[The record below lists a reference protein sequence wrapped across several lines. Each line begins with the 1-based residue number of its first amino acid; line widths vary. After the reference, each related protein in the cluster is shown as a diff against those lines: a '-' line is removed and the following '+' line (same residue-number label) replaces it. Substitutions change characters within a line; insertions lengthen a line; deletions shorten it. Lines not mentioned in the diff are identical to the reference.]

1 MAFQARHRWVIQRLQ
16 LGLGFQDEA
25 QVEELM
31 RTNGVM
37 ETLAEF
43 FRADGPTK
51 IFFYYQP
58 RSGEDAVG
66 SHGTVT
72 STGDLHRGTERGSRK
87 ELFVTDGLDE
97 TLQGRTVFF
106 VKVPRG
112 SADPGG
118 SKALL
123 GSRGEARFGDGGDE
137 DAVDPE
143 TLDGPASSSIGF
155 SFDSSPDLPLDPAV
169 ANDHRLAY
177 GVLDPSVLL
186 SIDTHLSQLFVPL
199 LTARD
204 EREWGQADTD
214 SRNEFMLGLK
224 SFVTD
229 VQENLKAMNT
239 GLDLRKP
246 DKRYDPSDSRS
257 LSKLSADDGAV
268 LHFVELVKDWC
279 KQTEAYLEDNDQ
291 GRWESHEAGP
301 ATELEYWKRRL
312 QRLMGITEQLKTKEC
327 KMVTGVLN
335 VVTKLQ
341 DGAMDKLGIAPLL
354 RQWKQI
360 DTNITEAS
368 NEAKDNVKYLATL
381 ERFIEPLYTGTPT
394 SIVDSLPA
402 LMNSVKMIHTIA
414 RYYNTTERM
423 TKLFMKITNQMIA
436 LCKSSLLGREPPE
449 AIWDKDPELLLLG
462 LEACLKLNEAYQEQY
477 RLTKD
482 KLLTMPK
489 GKQFDF
495 SETQIFGKFDLFCRR
510 LVKLIDMFSTIHQ
523 FRALAQHSLEGMDA
537 LLASFTTI
545 IREFRAH
552 KHDLLDFHN
561 NKFDRDYVE
570 FNIQIAD
577 LEASL
582 QQFINVSFDS
592 ITSIEQSLQ
601 LLKQF
606 QQILQRETLRSDLDS
621 KFTVIFHNY
630 GLDLSHVQE
639 LYERH
644 RHDPP
649 VARNLPPVAG
659 NILWSRHLLRR
670 IEEPMRKFESN
681 PTVLSTKD
689 SKKIIKT
696 YNKVARTLVAFEYL
710 WYEAWCR
717 SVDGARAGLHATLI
731 IRHPETGRL
740 FVNFDKEILQ
750 LIREA
755 RCLDRMGIEVP
766 ENARMVMLQEE
777 KFKAYYNDL
786 SYALHEYDR
795 VTAKIIPVTE
805 ALLRPHLED
814 LQQKL
819 RPGLVTLTWTSMN
832 IDAYTAVA
840 HGALQRL
847 EELISSVLD
856 AIENRIE
863 KNLKVVAKAS
873 LVHLPTDQSFALD
886 DFVRMQEKHVANVTR
901 QLAAKNVEI
910 ENAVEDVLRLICDYT
925 LDGVSTPTTS
935 TSSSPSRPTTTTIAC
950 DSDTMETFRSFYR
963 NLFYRALVTS
973 TKQSLDAI
981 KKRVCSK
988 AGTGFLFLERP
999 FFEVDVQLSVP
1010 SVRLSPSLEDIQKAI
1025 NRSAVAVLRCSKS
1038 LYEWGQQS
1046 IFPETSRASLFERLG
1061 CDTEIIK
1068 VAILL
1073 TGALHGTKNQVH
1085 EYLAGFKKYDWLW
1098 KEDMEF
1104 RYNQFMQRN
1113 PLIQDFETE
1122 LRHFMAVEAEISLIA
1137 PVHNIAVLSL
1147 NTKNLKLQLRNECR
1161 QWKVQYSDKVHQQA
1175 RSALGNL
1182 TDYIRTT
1189 STKLGTRVDTLD
1201 ALRFVMG
1208 VLREVR
1214 ERESVIEMELN
1225 PIADMYDMLEHFL
1238 PGGYMD
1244 KDEMDQKSVLRSSW
1258 HRLVDYAEEVTDNLS
1273 EVQGGFKKQLI
1284 KDVKD
1289 FQGDVTQFRS
1299 DYESNGP
1306 MVSGLEPVEAVERL
1320 KRFKGLLVIRE
1331 RKLEVF
1337 SAGEEL
1343 FGMRPT
1349 EYPEIVR
1356 TRKELALLDQLYGLY
1371 MDVEKTMEEFRV
1383 IPWTQVGMSVPRMSD
1398 CFAGFD
1404 QRCKKMPKKLCEWE
1418 AYGILRKAIAE
1429 FLEVLPII
1437 RELTRESIKPRHW
1450 EEIVKTCSGH
1460 RLPFESEA
1468 FKLQDVLD
1476 AKLLTWKEDV
1486 EYVCESAQK
1495 QLQIEHKLRDL
1506 TERWASTT
1514 FEFGEWRMRNV
1525 PVLKSYGQV
1534 IEDLEDGQ
1542 LQLQAMLSMRH
1553 VVFFKDQVQAKLAQ
1567 LSDTADVLELWAKV
1581 QMLWM
1586 SLESVFTGGDI
1597 AKQMP
1602 FEAKKF
1608 AKIDKDWLKVMAKA
1622 AEVGFVVVCCANE
1635 LLRSTLPSLF
1645 GELEKCQKSLEGY
1658 LEQKRKKFPRFYF
1671 VSNPLLLLILSRGS
1685 DPAAVQQ
1692 YYEKIFDSI
1701 DQVVHEKPVLTE
1713 GKAAMTA
1720 ASTGV
1725 VRRGIIAIKSLIGN
1739 DEEVISLVQPVTPD
1753 GNIEDWLGMLEKEM
1767 RRTLKTLCRQ
1777 AAADCTA
1784 GSLREFVS
1792 KTCAQFAL
1800 LGIQLSWTAE
1810 CQDALQRCRSTKG
1823 LMAQTA
1829 KRHGM
1834 MLSELSSWCLTDLGT
1849 KLTRTKVETLITIQ
1863 VHQRDCFLDLCKL
1876 YKEKKLSDANDFE
1889 WLKQARFYWRVGG
1902 QGASD
1907 AVGPDA
1913 CLISISDVEFKY
1925 NFEYLGCKER
1935 LVITP
1940 LTDRA
1945 YITLSQALGM
1955 HLGGAPAGPAGTG
1968 KTETVKDLGRSLGVY
1983 VIVTN
1988 CTDQQRY
1995 SDMAKIFKG
2004 LCQGGLWGCFDE
2016 FNRIEL
2022 PVLSVVAQQVLAITS
2037 AKRVQAT
2044 TFMFPGDPQAITL
2057 HSDAAYFITMNPGY
2071 QGRQELPE
2079 NLKALFRGVAMMV
2092 PDREIIMK
2100 VKLCAVGYDAFAEL
2114 ARKFKTL
2121 YAVCEGQLSKQRHYD
2136 FGLRNI
2142 LSVLRSAGA
2151 TKRENLLASEELLMM
2166 TTLRDMNL
2174 SKLVAADVPVFLS
2187 LLRDIFPGVEPT
2199 PSAGGGRGN
2208 EIARA
2213 VEDALQK
2220 TQSWPPPAAWN
2231 AKVTQLYETQLVRH
2245 GIALV
2250 GPAGAGKSA
2259 ILRTLQ
2265 TALSSFTRTPHR
2277 QVRLNPKA
2285 VRAEELFGETDRLS
2299 GEWVDGVFAAIWA
2312 KFNDRSRKD
2321 VAWLVCDGPVDAV
2334 WIENLNTVLDD
2345 NKLLTLANGDRLP
2358 MTDNCKLLFEVEDL
2372 RNASPATVSRAGIV
2386 YVSDTDLDWEPVAQR
2401 WLRMRPEP
2409 QRAALVRS
2417 LRSLV
2422 GGGGATPAAGTG
2434 DLFEFLARQCHPV
2447 MVAPRVALVQSCL
2460 NLLQSLLEHSELS
2473 EQSQPDMELELERL
2487 FIFALAWAVGGVLDL
2502 DDRAK
2507 LHHYLI
2513 AKAPALSLSFSTST
2527 SAAPGGEVSAP
2538 GSATE
2543 GGNTRRS
2550 VVTSNLPSTANSPL
2564 TIFDHFLH
2572 PSTLEWEKWTLES
2585 CENLLA
2591 RANGGGA
2598 ANVARII
2605 IPTTD
2610 TARALHLLEHLHS
2623 SQHPVLL
2630 VGEAG
2635 TGKSTLVRL
2644 FFENSASSSGFM
2656 GNSSE
2661 GLASRTLI
2669 FSGSSLGGAFQA
2681 AVEGELDKRGG
2692 KTFGPSSG
2700 QQLTLF
2706 LDDMS
2711 MPALNEWGDQPT
2723 LEVVRQLV
2731 ETHTLCFLDKDKR
2744 GDIKVIEDLR
2754 FLAAMGLPRAG
2765 KNDAPARLK
2774 RHFFVLNLL
2783 PPSPEVAETI
2793 FAQLVRWQF
2802 APDVDTGGPT
2812 NASGSTGGGLPRKT
2826 LADMATKLATASVQ
2840 LWFWLRR
2847 AMPPTPQK
2855 FHYVFSLRELS
2866 RCFQGVLRA
2875 PLESVAASDKTL
2887 VRLWQHESERVF
2899 ADRLVSLEDK
2909 QCFRDELM
2917 ATTDGLIARPSGITG
2932 SGAATISATG
2942 KDKSSTS
2949 ILDTQQQQ
2957 HLLQQRQQPTLTAR
2971 HPVIFVDFLR
2981 DAPAD
2986 EFGEHVGDMPR
2997 IYEPV
3002 ANVSALRTRVE
3013 QLLTQFNREN
3023 PAHALPSLI
3032 LFEEALL
3039 HLARLTR
3046 VLGLAQSNMMLVGV
3060 GGSGKQSLARL
3071 AAALCGHELCQLA
3084 VTKAYTITAF
3094 LDDLRGLCKTAGQVG
3109 KGVVFLLTEAE
3120 IKDDAFLEQVNA
3132 LLATGEIPGLF
3143 PRDELAAM
3151 ASELRSIMQR
3161 ERPECSD
3168 SQRNLTRFFHDR
3180 VRRNLHVVLCLSP
3193 VSARFADR
3201 CREFPHLVN
3210 GCTIDWF
3217 LPWPEEALAAVSH
3230 GYLDKFPLEAP
3241 PATKDTLI
3249 AQMGRLHQAVEKVS
3263 GEYFVRRRR
3272 RVVQTPRSFLGFL
3285 GTYKTIYAEKLD
3297 EVRRQEAAVNLGLQK
3312 LSQGAQ
3318 DVERMKLVLKE
3329 EEAKLVAA
3337 EAAANKML
3345 ETLQVKSLEAKK
3357 ENDVVQQIREQC
3369 LADAEVILAEK
3380 EAAEEDLKRA
3390 QPFLDEAE
3398 RAASSIRPNDLNELK
3413 KLAKPGDII
3422 KLIFDC
3428 VAILQMAPLLKVER
3442 APVTVGVGK
3451 DKHTTDFLLDSFQI
3465 AKSGMLAD
3473 TRFLQNIFY
3482 FSKHQK
3488 DQMNDET
3495 LEFMAPYMELA
3506 GFTAAVAKNASKA
3519 AEGLFCWVKAMSMYH
3534 EASKVVKPK
3543 LEALRIA
3550 EGKFEAAQTRLQSS
3564 EDKLQ
3569 KCQGVLTRLQ
3579 EDFQAQMSEKTRVE
3593 AFAQT
3598 TKRKMEQATA
3608 LIGGLGG
3615 EKARWTEDSN
3625 RFVERKQH
3633 LVGDCALAAAFLCY
3647 CGPFNREY
3655 RDLLLRERL
3664 PQELT
3669 PAVTPT
3675 TATTTSGSNTTASK
3689 PPISIPLT
3697 RGLVLEEFLTDAGT
3711 VSDWKLQGLPS
3722 DPLSIQN
3729 GLLVERAPRFPLL
3742 IDPQG
3747 QALAWVLRREAE
3759 RLPSVGVISIANPKL
3774 REVLEHCVGEGK
3786 ALVLDGV
3793 DGADVDPLL
3802 ANVLDKTWV
3811 VRAKSKFVKILD
3823 RLCEYQDEFALYLTT
3838 RVANPHFSPEL
3849 QARTLVVDFTVT
3861 QRGLEEQLLAQVIR
3875 QEQRSL
3881 EEQLERVQCELNAN
3895 AKALVALD
3903 AQLLERLS
3911 ASKANLLD
3919 DVELVTVLAS
3929 TKGKAT
3935 EVNDKILAAEEV
3947 KRGIDEK
3954 REHYRPVATRG
3965 SVLYFGVVD
3974 FAAVNSMYQ
3983 TSLDQ
3988 FLELFVRAI
3997 DEAERSALASKRV
4010 THILETLT
4018 YIVFRYVS
4026 RGLYDR
4032 HRLSFVLMLALKILV
4047 ASDCVTPADVT
4058 LFLKAGASRKL
4069 SSDQPKPF
4077 AWMST
4082 GAWLNAVQL
4091 ASDKPHFRN
4100 LLADLERNEGTW
4112 RKWFDDNEPE
4122 RLAVPDYEALLFD
4135 PRALTANLHFHRLLL
4150 VRALREDRTIP
4161 AVLSFLR
4168 SLEVIEG
4175 AVGSSLPR
4183 LPALGPRYAE
4193 PITDTVESV
4202 YLEMRADTPVLYL
4215 LSPGADPTESIEHL
4229 ARRKRQSVATI
4240 SMGEGQ
4246 EVVAARAVSAAMLNG
4261 TWVLLQNCHLGLGY
4275 LDALCEALTA
4285 ANGGGSSGSST
4296 VVVAP
4301 ARAPEFRLFL
4311 TSEPHPAFPIALL
4324 HRSTKVTNEP
4334 PAGLRAGLLRSFTVL
4349 VDQDKLDRLES
4360 ATWRALLF
4368 AVCFLHAVVA
4378 ERRKFG
4384 ALGFGVPYEFNAGD
4398 LGASLSFLE
4407 RHLYTS
4413 PAPSW
4418 PTVQY
4423 MVAEVH
4429 YGGRITDELD
4439 RRLFRAYCDAWLNPT
4454 LLGTSFVFS
4463 PETKPSPTGAA
4474 TAAPAGQ
4481 SFTYCLPDTS
4491 VVEIEEFQRFI
4502 AAFPS
4507 VDSPE
4512 VFGLH
4517 PNADLTYRVKE
4528 VSALL
4533 GVIVDTQPM
4542 EADGGAAG
4550 VSKSGVSETREDVVL
4565 QKIRELLA
4573 ALPSGGEEA
4582 LSEEALTQALRS
4594 KVLGGGLEQPL
4605 NLFLCQEVRALRL
4618 VLENVRAS
4626 LAMTH
4631 RALAGEV
4638 LLTPALQATSQAL
4651 FDGKVPPAWV
4661 ADEQAWLS
4669 ATLGLW
4675 MTGLTER
4682 VQQLR
4687 TWLERGRPVSFW
4699 LAGLSN
4705 PQAFLTAV
4713 AQEATRAHASERWA
4727 LDDVIYYSEVTD
4739 YERLEQIKQPPRDG
4753 VLVHGLLL
4761 DGAAWNRPDGTL
4773 VEQEPKRLFAPLP
4786 AVYVTAAT
4794 KVSKKSRSAQDHGP
4808 YGAYDAP
4815 VYRYA
4820 RRTDKHYIFSVPLAS
4835 RDHRPL
4841 HWTLR
4846 GVALL
4851 GSTDQ

>member
-1 MAFQARHRWVIQRLQ
+1 MAFQARHRWMIQRLQ

-31 RTNGVM
+31 RGNGIM
-37 ETLAEF
+37 EQLTRF
-43 FRADGPTK
+43 FRGDGPSK
-51 IFFYYQP
+51 LFFYYQTRAP
-58 RSGEDAVG
+58 VSTNDDGVSVTISG
-66 SHGTVT
+66 SS
-72 STGDLHRGTERGSRK
+72 STGELLQRDKGGGRK
-87 ELFVTDGLDE
+87 ELFVTDGLDD
-97 TLQGRTVFF
+97 TLQGRAVFF
-106 VKVPRG
+106 TKVAPEA
-112 SADPGG
+112 ADAQDEGR
-118 SKALL
+118 AMWTHN
-123 GSRGEARFGDGGDE
+123 EANGDE
-137 DAVDPE
+137 DATDPE
-143 TLDGPASSSIGF
+143 TVDTPGRDGSYSYDTAPR
-155 SFDSSPDLPLDPAV
+155 LPLDPAV
-169 ANDHRLAY
+169 ANDHLLTY
-177 GVLDPSVLL
+177 GVLDSSVLL
-186 SIDTHLSQLFVPL
+186 SIETHLAQLFVPM
-199 LTARD
+199 LTARE
-204 EREWGQADTD
+204 EREWGQAQSDA
-214 SRNEFMLGLK
+214 RNEFMLGLK

-246 DKRYDPSDSRS
+246 DKRYDPSDTRS
-257 LSKLSADDGAV
+257 LSKLSSDDSAV
-268 LHFVELVKDWC
+268 QHFVELVKDWC

-335 VVTKLQ
+335 VVSKLQ
-341 DGAMDKLGIAPLL
+341 DGAMDKLGVASLL
-354 RQWKQI
+354 RQWKLI

-394 SIVDSLPA
+394 SVVDALPA

-423 TKLFMKITNQMIA
+423 TKLFMKITNQMIT
-436 LCKSSLLGREPPE
+436 LCKSSLVGREPPE
-449 AIWDKDPELLLLG
+449 AIWDKDPETLLLG

-537 LLASFTTI
+537 LLASFNTI

-717 SVDGARAGLHATLI
+717 SVESARAGLHATLI

-755 RCLDRMGIEVP
+755 RCLDRMAIEVP
-766 ENARMVMLQEE
+766 ENARMVMLQED

-795 VTAKIIPVTE
+795 VTAKIIPVT
-805 ALLRPHLED
+805 AVLLRPHLED

-840 HGALQRL
+840 HAALQRL
-847 EELISSVLD
+847 EELISSVID

-863 KNLKVVAKAS
+863 KNLVVVAKAS

-910 ENAVEDVLRLICDYT
+910 ENAVEDVLRLICDYN
-925 LDGVSTPTTS
+925 LDGSSS
-935 TSSSPSRPTTTTIAC
+935 TSGALANVGVPVAPGSAQIQC
-950 DSDTMETFRSFYR
+950 DVEAMKTFRSFYR
-963 NLFYRALVTS
+963 NLFYRSLVTC

-1010 SVRLSPSLEDIQKAI
+1010 SVRLSPSLDDIQKAI

-1038 LYEWGQQS
+1038 LCEWGQQS
-1046 IFPETSRASLFERLG
+1046 VFPETARTSLFERLG

-1085 EYLAGFKKYDWLW
+1085 EYLSAFKKYDWLW

-1175 RSALGNL
+1175 RTALFNL

-1189 STKLGTRVDTLD
+1189 TSKLSTRVESLD

-1208 VLREVR
+1208 VLKEVR
-1214 ERESVIEMELN
+1214 ERESAIEMELN

-1244 KDEMDQKSVLRSSW
+1244 KEEMDQKSVLRGSW
-1258 HRLVDYAEEVTDNLS
+1258 RKLVDYAEEVTDNLS

-1289 FQGDVTQFRS
+1289 FQADIAVFRG
-1299 DYESNGP
+1299 DYEANGP
-1306 MVSGLEPVEAVERL
+1306 MVSGLEPAEAVERL
-1320 KRFKGLLVIRE
+1320 KRFKDLLGIRD

-1349 EYPEIVR
+1349 EYPEVVR
-1356 TRKELALLDQLYGLY
+1356 TRKEMALLDQLYGLY
-1371 MDVEKTMEEFRV
+1371 MDVEKTMDEFRV
-1383 IPWTQVGMSVPRMSD
+1383 ISWVQVGANAERMSD

-1404 QRCKKMPKKLCEWE
+1404 LRCKKMPKTLCEWE
-1418 AYGILRKAIAE
+1418 AYGILRRVIAE
-1429 FLEVLPII
+1429 FLEVLPIV

-1450 EEIVKTCSGH
+1450 EELIKACNGQ
-1460 RLPFESEA
+1460 RLPYDSDS
-1468 FKLQDVLD
+1468 FKFQDVLD

-1486 EYVCESAQK
+1486 EYICESAQK

-1506 TERWASTT
+1506 TDRWSGTT
-1514 FEFGEWRMRNV
+1514 FEFSEWRQRSV
-1525 PVLKSYGQV
+1525 PVLKGYGQI
-1534 IEDLEDGQ
+1534 IEDLEEGQ
-1542 LQLQAMLSMRH
+1542 LQLQAILSMRH
-1553 VVFFKDQVQAKLAQ
+1553 VVFFKDRVQSKLAQ

-1581 QMLWM
+1581 QTLWM

-1602 FEAKKF
+1602 LEAKKF
-1608 AKIDKDWLKVMAKA
+1608 AKIDKDWLKVMSKA
-1622 AEVGFVVVCCANE
+1622 AEVGFVVSCCSNE

-1701 DQVVHEKPVLTE
+1701 SHVVHERPMSATADAKSS
-1713 GKAAMTA
+1713 AAA
-1720 ASTGV
+1720 ASASNPNAKRKIV
-1725 VRRGIIAIKSLIGN
+1725 EIKSLVGN
-1739 DEEVISLVQPVTPD
+1739 DEETISLVQPVIPD

-1777 AAADCTA
+1777 AAAECSS
-1784 GSLREFVS
+1784 GSVREFVS

-1810 CQDALQRCRSTKG
+1810 CQDALQRCRTTKG
-1823 LMAQTA
+1823 IMAQTA
-1829 KRHGM
+1829 KRHGT

-1863 VHQRDCFLDLCKL
+1863 VHQRDCFLELCRL

-1889 WLKQARFYWRVGG
+1889 WLKQARFYWRGG
-1902 QGASD
+1902 NQGAFDS
-1907 AVGPDA
+1907 VGPDA
-1913 CLISISDVEFKY
+1913 CLISICDVDFKY
-1925 NFEYLGCKER
+1925 AFEYLGCKER

-2022 PVLSVVAQQVLAITS
+2022 PVLSVVAQQVLAITN
-2037 AKRVQAT
+2037 AKRVQAP
-2044 TFMFPGDPQAITL
+2044 TFTFPGDPLAIGL
-2057 HSDAAYFITMNPGY
+2057 HTDAAYFITMNPGY

-2100 VKLCAVGYDAFAEL
+2100 VRLCAVGYDAFAEL

-2151 TKRENLLASEELLMM
+2151 TKRDNLLASEELLMM

-2174 SKLVAADVPVFLS
+2174 SKLVAADVPIFLS
-2187 LLRDIFPGVEPT
+2187 LLRDIFPGVEPA
-2199 PSAGGGRGN
+2199 PSSGGKSSSN
-2208 EIARA
+2208 EIAGA
-2213 VEDALQK
+2213 VEDYLQK
-2220 TQSWPPPAAWN
+2220 TQSWPPPATWS

-2250 GPAGAGKSA
+2250 GPAGSGKSE

-2265 TALSSFTRTPHR
+2265 TALGFHTRTPHR

-2285 VRAEELFGETDRLS
+2285 VRAEELFGETDRLT

-2312 KFNDRSRKD
+2312 KYNDRSRKD

-2401 WLRMRPEP
+2401 WLRTRPEP
-2409 QRAALVRS
+2409 QRAALARS
-2417 LRSLV
+2417 IRTLV
-2422 GGGGATPAAGTG
+2422 GGGGTKGG
-2434 DLFEFLARQCHPV
+2434 SGHLFEFLTRRCQPV
-2447 MVAPRVALVQSCL
+2447 MIAPRVALMQSCL
-2460 NLLQSLLEHSELS
+2460 NLLQSLLERSELS
-2473 EQSQPDMELELERL
+2473 ENSPADMELELERL
-2487 FIFALAWAVGGVLDL
+2487 FVFALAWAIGGVLDL
-2502 DDRAK
+2502 EDRIK
-2507 LHHYLI
+2507 LHYYLVE
-2513 AKAPALSLSFSTST
+2513 KAPAATLPPSTT
-2527 SAAPGGEVSAP
+2527 APTP
-2538 GSATE
+2538 GSATPESATAHE
-2543 GGNTRRS
+2543 GQPKGSSLPNTS
-2550 VVTSNLPSTANSPL
+2550 QPL

-2572 PSTLEWEKWTLES
+2572 PSTLEWEKWVLDS

-2591 RANGGGA
+2591 RTSGVVNAG
-2598 ANVARII
+2598 RLI

-2610 TARALHLLEHLHS
+2610 TARALHLLEHLHG
-2623 SQHPVLL
+2623 SQLPVLL
-2630 VGEAG
+2630 VGEPG
-2635 TGKSTLVRL
+2635 TGKSTLIRL
-2644 FFENSASSSGFM
+2644 FFESHASGASGSSQSG
-2656 GNSSE
+2656 E
-2661 GLASRTLI
+2661 GMASRTLI
-2669 FSGSSLGGAFQA
+2669 FSGSTLGGAFQA
-2681 AVEGELDKRGG
+2681 TIEADLEKRGG
-2692 KTFGPSSG
+2692 KTFGPSNG

-2706 LDDMS
+2706 MDDLS

-2731 ETHTLCFLDKDKR
+2731 ETRSLCFLDKDKR
-2744 GDIKVIEDLR
+2744 GDIKVIEGLR

-2774 RHFFVLNLL
+2774 RHFFILNLL
-2783 PPSPEVAETI
+2783 PPSPDVAEAI
-2793 FAQLVRWQF
+2793 FAQLTRWRF
-2802 APDVDTGGPT
+2802 IPDMD
-2812 NASGSTGGGLPRKT
+2812 NSAASSGIPKKSLSDLITR
-2826 LADMATKLATASVQ
+2826 LAAASVQ
-2840 LWFWLRR
+2840 LWLWLRR

-2866 RCFQGVLRA
+2866 RSFQGLLRA
-2875 PLESVAASDKTL
+2875 PLESATASEKTL
-2887 VRLWQHESERVF
+2887 IRLWQHESERVF
-2899 ADRLVSLEDK
+2899 GDRLVSGEDK
-2909 QCFRDELM
+2909 QRFRDEL
-2917 ATTDGLIARPSGITG
+2917 AVVAEGLVTKSAGLA
-2932 SGAATISATG
+2932 SGAATG
-2942 KDKSSTS
+2942 KDKVSANSS
-2949 ILDTQQQQ
+2949 DG
-2957 HLLQQRQQPTLTAR
+2957 HPPPQRQHSVQSVWNPRPAT
-2971 HPVIFVDFLR
+2971 VYVDFLQ
-2981 DAPAD
+2981 DPPHD
-2986 EFGEHVGDMPR
+2986 EFGEPVGEMPR
-2997 IYEPV
+2997 HYEPV
-3002 ANVSALRTRVE
+3002 ASLLVLRARVE
-3013 QLLTQFNREN
+3013 HLLAHFNREN
-3023 PAHALPSLI
+3023 PGRALPPLI
-3032 LFEEALL
+3032 LFEEALF

-3071 AAALCGHELCQLA
+3071 AAALSGHELCQLA
-3084 VTKAYTITAF
+3084 VTKAYTLAAF
-3094 LDDLRGLCKTAGQVG
+3094 LDDLRGLCKTAGQAG
-3109 KGVVFLLTEAE
+3109 KGVVFLLTEAD
-3120 IKDDAFLEQVNA
+3120 IKDDSFLEQVNA
-3132 LLATGEIPGLF
+3132 LLATGEVPGLF
-3143 PRDELAAM
+3143 PRDELVAM
-3151 ASELRSIMQR
+3151 ASELRGVMQR
-3161 ERPECSD
+3161 ECPGGAD
-3168 SQRNLTRFFHDR
+3168 TLPNLTRFFHDR

-3193 VSARFADR
+3193 VSSRFADR

-3217 LPWPEEALAAVSH
+3217 LPWPEEALTAVSQ
-3230 GYLDKFPLEAP
+3230 GYLEKFSLETP
-3241 PATKDTLI
+3241 PSTKDALVV
-3249 AQMGRLHQAVEKVS
+3249 QMGRMHQAVEKVS
-3263 GEYFVRRRR
+3263 GEYFTRRRR
-3272 RVVQTPRSFLGFL
+3272 RVVQTPRSFLSFL
-3285 GTYKTIYAEKLD
+3285 STYKELYGEKLS
-3297 EVRRQEAAVNLGLQK
+3297 EVRHQEGAVNLGLQK
-3312 LSQGAQ
+3312 LGQGAQ
-3318 DVERMKLVLKE
+3318 DVERMKVVLKE
-3329 EEAKLVAA
+3329 EEAKLVVA

-3357 ENDVVQQIREQC
+3357 ENDIVQQIREQC
-3369 LADAEVILAEK
+3369 LAEAAIILAEK

-3442 APVTVGVGK
+3442 APVTLGVGK
-3451 DKHTTDFLLDSFQI
+3451 EKHTCDFLLDSFQL

-3495 LEFMAPYMELA
+3495 LEFMTPYMDLV
-3506 GFTAAVAKNASKA
+3506 GFSAPVAKNASKA

-3550 EGKFEAAQTRLQSS
+3550 EGKFEAAQARLQSS

-3569 KCQGVLTRLQ
+3569 KCQNVLTHLQ
-3579 EDFQAQMSEKTRVE
+3579 EDFQTQMAEKARVE
-3593 AFAQT
+3593 AFALA

-3615 EKARWTEDSN
+3615 EKVRWTEDSN

-3633 LVGDCALAAAFLCY
+3633 LVGDCAVAAAFLCY

-3664 PQELT
+3664 PYELGAVPP
-3669 PAVTPT
+3669 PAAPAGTNASPT
-3675 TATTTSGSNTTASK
+3675 K
-3689 PPISIPLT
+3689 PPFTIPLT
-3697 RGLVLEEFLTDAGT
+3697 RGLALEEFLADAGT

-3729 GLLVERAPRFPLL
+3729 GLLVARAPRFPLL

-3747 QALAWVLRREAE
+3747 QALSWVLRREAE
-3759 RLPSVGVISIANPKL
+3759 RLPSMGVISVNSPKL
-3774 REVLEHCVGEGK
+3774 REILEHCVGEGK

-3793 DGADVDPLL
+3793 DGADPDPVM
-3802 ANVLDKTWV
+3802 ANVLDKNFV
-3811 VRAKSKFVKILD
+3811 VRAKGKFVKILD
-3823 RLCEYQDEFALYLTT
+3823 RLCEYQDDFALYLTT
-3838 RVANPHFSPEL
+3838 RVPNPHFSPEL

-3861 QRGLEEQLLAQVIR
+3861 QKGLEEQLLAQVIR

-3903 AQLLERLS
+3903 ALLLERLS

-3919 DVELVTVLAS
+3919 DVELVSVLAN
-3929 TKGKAT
+3929 TKAKAT

-3954 REHYRPVATRG
+3954 REHYRPVAARG
-3965 SVLYFGVVD
+3965 SVLYFGIVD
-3974 FAAVNSMYQ
+3974 FAAVNAMYQ

-3988 FLELFVRAI
+3988 FLQLFVRAI
-3997 DEAERSALASKRV
+3997 EEAERSTLASKRV
-4010 THILETLT
+4010 MYILETLT
-4018 YIVFRYVS
+4018 YIVFRYVN
-4026 RGLYDR
+4026 RGMYDR
-4032 HRLSFVLMLALKILV
+4032 HRLSFLLMIALKILV
-4047 ASDCVTPADVT
+4047 AGDCVTPADVT

-4077 AWMST
+4077 GWMPT

-4091 ASDKPHFRN
+4091 ASEKPHYRN
-4100 LLADLERNEGTW
+4100 LLGDLERSESAW
-4112 RKWFDDNEPE
+4112 RKWFEDNEPE
-4122 RLAVPDYEALLFD
+4122 RLAIPDYEALLFD
-4135 PRALTANLHFHRLLL
+4135 PRAITANLNFHRLLL
-4150 VRALREDRTIP
+4150 VRSLREDRTIP
-4161 AVLSFLR
+4161 AVLDFIR
-4168 SLEVIEG
+4168 AIEFIEG
-4175 AVGSSLPR
+4175 SVGSGLSR

-4202 YLEMRADTPVLYL
+4202 YQEMRAETPVLYL
-4215 LSPGADPTESIEHL
+4215 LSPGADPTESIEQL
-4229 ARRKRQSVATI
+4229 ARRKRQSVTTI

-4246 EVVAARAVSAAMLNG
+4246 EAVAARTVASAMLNG
-4261 TWVLLQNCHLGLGY
+4261 SWVLLQNCHLGLNY
-4275 LDALCEALTA
+4275 LDSLCEALTA
-4285 ANGGGSSGSST
+4285 ANGGSSSSST
-4296 VVVAP
+4296 AAAAAAP
-4301 ARAPEFRLFL
+4301 TRAPEFRLFL
-4311 TSEPHPAFPIALL
+4311 TSEPHPDFPIALL

-4349 VDQDKLDRLES
+4349 VDQDKLDRLETPS
-4360 ATWRALLF
+4360 WRSLLF
-4368 AVCFLHAVVA
+4368 AVCFLHAVVV

-4384 ALGFGVPYEFNAGD
+4384 SLGFSVPYEFNAGD
-4398 LGASLSFLE
+4398 MGASLSFLE

-4439 RRLFRAYCDAWLNPT
+4439 RRLFRAYCDAWFNPT
-4454 LLGTSFVFS
+4454 LLGSSFSFN
-4463 PETKPSPTGAA
+4463 PEVKLTAGTGSASSS
-4474 TAAPAGQ
+4474 GQ
-4481 SFTYCLPDTS
+4481 LFNYCVPDSS
-4491 VVEIEEFQRFI
+4491 VAEIEEYQRFI
-4502 AAFPS
+4502 ASFPS

-4533 GVIVDTQPM
+4533 GTIVDTQPTD
-4542 EADGGAAG
+4542 ADNGSASTSTTSKAA
-4550 VSKSGVSETREDVVL
+4550 VLETREDIIQ

-4582 LSEEALTQALRS
+4582 LSEEALAQALRS
-4594 KVLGGGLEQPL
+4594 KVLGGGLELPL
-4605 NLFLCQEVRALRL
+4605 NLFLCQEARALRH
-4618 VLENVRAS
+4618 VLKYVRAS
-4626 LAMTH
+4626 LVKTQ

-4638 LLTPALQATSQAL
+4638 LLTASLRETSQAL
-4651 FDGKVPPAWV
+4651 FDGKVPPSWV

-4675 MTGLTER
+4675 VSGLLDR
-4682 VQQLR
+4682 VTQLR
-4687 TWLERGRPVSFW
+4687 AWLDRGRPSSFW
-4699 LAGLSN
+4699 LAGFSN
-4705 PQAFLTAV
+4705 PQGFLTAV
-4713 AQEATRAHASERWA
+4713 AQESTRAHASERWA
-4727 LDDVIYYSEVTD
+4727 LDDVVYYSEVTD
-4739 YERLEQIKQPPRDG
+4739 YERLEQIKQPPREG
-4753 VLVHGLLL
+4753 VLVHGLML

-4794 KVSKKSRSAQDHGP
+4794 KAHKKTRAAQDHGP
-4808 YGAYDAP
+4808 YGAYEAP

-4851 GSTDQ
+4851 CSTDQ

>member
-1 MAFQARHRWVIQRLQ
+1 MAFQARHRWMIQRLQ

-31 RTNGVM
+31 RGNGIM
-37 ETLAEF
+37 EQLTRF
-43 FRADGPTK
+43 FRGDGPSK
-51 IFFYYQP
+51 LFFYYQTRAP
-58 RSGEDAVG
+58 VSTNDDGVSVTISG
-66 SHGTVT
+66 SS
-72 STGDLHRGTERGSRK
+72 STGELLQRDKGGGRK
-87 ELFVTDGLDE
+87 ELFVTDGLDD
-97 TLQGRTVFF
+97 TLQGRAVFF
-106 VKVPRG
+106 TKVAPEA
-112 SADPGG
+112 ADAQDEGR
-118 SKALL
+118 AMWTHN
-123 GSRGEARFGDGGDE
+123 EANGDE
-137 DAVDPE
+137 DATDPE
-143 TLDGPASSSIGF
+143 TVDTPGRDGSYSYDTAPR
-155 SFDSSPDLPLDPAV
+155 LPLDPAV
-169 ANDHRLAY
+169 ANDHLLTY
-177 GVLDPSVLL
+177 GVLDSSVLL
-186 SIDTHLSQLFVPL
+186 SIETHLAQLFVPM
-199 LTARD
+199 LTARE
-204 EREWGQADTD
+204 EREWGQAQSDA
-214 SRNEFMLGLK
+214 RNEFMLGLK

-246 DKRYDPSDSRS
+246 DKRYDPSDTRS
-257 LSKLSADDGAV
+257 LSKLSSDDSAV
-268 LHFVELVKDWC
+268 QHFVELVKDWC

-335 VVTKLQ
+335 VVSKLQ
-341 DGAMDKLGIAPLL
+341 DGAMDKLGVASLL
-354 RQWKQI
+354 RQWKLI

-394 SIVDSLPA
+394 SVVDALPA

-423 TKLFMKITNQMIA
+423 TKLFMKITNQMIT
-436 LCKSSLLGREPPE
+436 LCKSSLVGREPPE
-449 AIWDKDPELLLLG
+449 AIWDKDPETLLLG

-537 LLASFTTI
+537 LLASFNTI

-717 SVDGARAGLHATLI
+717 SVESARAGLHATLI

-755 RCLDRMGIEVP
+755 RCLDRMAIEVP
-766 ENARMVMLQEE
+766 ENARMVMLQED

-795 VTAKIIPVTE
+795 VTAKIIPVT
-805 ALLRPHLED
+805 AVLLRPHLED

-840 HGALQRL
+840 HAALQRL
-847 EELISSVLD
+847 EELISSVID

-863 KNLKVVAKAS
+863 KNLVVVAKAS

-910 ENAVEDVLRLICDYT
+910 ENAVEDVLRLICDYN
-925 LDGVSTPTTS
+925 LDGSSS
-935 TSSSPSRPTTTTIAC
+935 TSGALANVGVPVAPGSAQIQC
-950 DSDTMETFRSFYR
+950 DVEAMETFRSFYR
-963 NLFYRALVTS
+963 NLFYRSLVTC

-1010 SVRLSPSLEDIQKAI
+1010 SVRLSPSLDDIQKAI

-1038 LYEWGQQS
+1038 LCEWGQQS
-1046 IFPETSRASLFERLG
+1046 VFPETARTSLFERLG

-1085 EYLAGFKKYDWLW
+1085 EYLSAFKKYDWLW

-1175 RSALGNL
+1175 RTALFNL

-1189 STKLGTRVDTLD
+1189 TSKLSTRVESLD

-1208 VLREVR
+1208 VLKEVR
-1214 ERESVIEMELN
+1214 ERESAIEMELN

-1244 KDEMDQKSVLRSSW
+1244 KEEMDQKSVLRGSW
-1258 HRLVDYAEEVTDNLS
+1258 RKLVDYAEEVTDNLS

-1289 FQGDVTQFRS
+1289 FQADIAVFRG
-1299 DYESNGP
+1299 DYEANGP
-1306 MVSGLEPVEAVERL
+1306 MVSGLEPAEAVERL
-1320 KRFKGLLVIRE
+1320 KRFKDLLGIRD

-1349 EYPEIVR
+1349 EYPEVVR
-1356 TRKELALLDQLYGLY
+1356 TRKEMALLDQLYGLY
-1371 MDVEKTMEEFRV
+1371 MDVEKTMDEFRV
-1383 IPWTQVGMSVPRMSD
+1383 ISWVQVGANAERMSD

-1404 QRCKKMPKKLCEWE
+1404 LRCKKMPKTLCEWE
-1418 AYGILRKAIAE
+1418 AYGILRRVIAE
-1429 FLEVLPII
+1429 FLEVLPIV

-1450 EEIVKTCSGH
+1450 EELIKACNGQ
-1460 RLPFESEA
+1460 RLPYDSDS
-1468 FKLQDVLD
+1468 FKFQDVLD

-1486 EYVCESAQK
+1486 EYICESAQK

-1506 TERWASTT
+1506 TDRWSGTT
-1514 FEFGEWRMRNV
+1514 FEFSEWRQRSV
-1525 PVLKSYGQV
+1525 PVLKGYGQI
-1534 IEDLEDGQ
+1534 IEDLEEGQ
-1542 LQLQAMLSMRH
+1542 LQLQAILSMRH
-1553 VVFFKDQVQAKLAQ
+1553 VVFFKDRVQSKLAQ

-1581 QMLWM
+1581 QTLWM

-1602 FEAKKF
+1602 LEAKKF
-1608 AKIDKDWLKVMAKA
+1608 AKIDKDWLKVMSKA
-1622 AEVGFVVVCCANE
+1622 AEVGFVVSCCSNE

-1701 DQVVHEKPVLTE
+1701 SHVVHERPMSATADAKSS
-1713 GKAAMTA
+1713 AAA
-1720 ASTGV
+1720 ASASNPNAKRKIV
-1725 VRRGIIAIKSLIGN
+1725 EIKSLVGN
-1739 DEEVISLVQPVTPD
+1739 DEETISLVQPVIPD

-1777 AAADCTA
+1777 AAAECSS
-1784 GSLREFVS
+1784 GSVREFVS

-1810 CQDALQRCRSTKG
+1810 CQDALQRCRTTKG
-1823 LMAQTA
+1823 IMAQTA
-1829 KRHGM
+1829 KRHGT

-1863 VHQRDCFLDLCKL
+1863 VHQRDCFLELCRL

-1889 WLKQARFYWRVGG
+1889 WLKQARFYWRGG
-1902 QGASD
+1902 NQGAFDS
-1907 AVGPDA
+1907 VGPDA
-1913 CLISISDVEFKY
+1913 CLISICDVDFKY
-1925 NFEYLGCKER
+1925 AFEYLGCKER

-2022 PVLSVVAQQVLAITS
+2022 PVLSVVAQQVLAITN
-2037 AKRVQAT
+2037 AKRVQAP
-2044 TFMFPGDPQAITL
+2044 TFTFPGDPLAIGL
-2057 HSDAAYFITMNPGY
+2057 HTDAAYFITMNPGY

-2100 VKLCAVGYDAFAEL
+2100 VRLCAVGYDAFAEL

-2151 TKRENLLASEELLMM
+2151 TKRDNLLASEELLMM

-2174 SKLVAADVPVFLS
+2174 SKLVAADVPIFLS
-2187 LLRDIFPGVEPT
+2187 LLRDIFPGVEPA
-2199 PSAGGGRGN
+2199 PSSGGKSSSN
-2208 EIARA
+2208 EIAGA
-2213 VEDALQK
+2213 VEDYLQK
-2220 TQSWPPPAAWN
+2220 TQSWPPPATWS

-2250 GPAGAGKSA
+2250 GPAGSGKSE

-2265 TALSSFTRTPHR
+2265 TALGFHTRTPHR

-2285 VRAEELFGETDRLS
+2285 VRAEELFGETDRLT

-2312 KFNDRSRKD
+2312 KYNDRSRKD

-2401 WLRMRPEP
+2401 WLRTRPEP
-2409 QRAALVRS
+2409 QRAALARS
-2417 LRSLV
+2417 IRTLV
-2422 GGGGATPAAGTG
+2422 GGGGTTPGAGSG
-2434 DLFEFLARQCHPV
+2434 HLFEFLTRRCQPV
-2447 MVAPRVALVQSCL
+2447 MIAPRVALMQSCL
-2460 NLLQSLLEHSELS
+2460 NLLQSLLERSELS
-2473 EQSQPDMELELERL
+2473 ENSPADMELELERL
-2487 FIFALAWAVGGVLDL
+2487 FVFALAWAIGGVLDL
-2502 DDRAK
+2502 EDRIK
-2507 LHHYLI
+2507 LHYYLVE
-2513 AKAPALSLSFSTST
+2513 KAPAATLPPSTT
-2527 SAAPGGEVSAP
+2527 APTP
-2538 GSATE
+2538 GSATPESATAHE
-2543 GGNTRRS
+2543 GQSKGSSLPNTS
-2550 VVTSNLPSTANSPL
+2550 QPL

-2572 PSTLEWEKWTLES
+2572 PSTLEWEKWVLDS

-2591 RANGGGA
+2591 RTSGVVNAG
-2598 ANVARII
+2598 RLI

-2610 TARALHLLEHLHS
+2610 TARALHLLEHLHG
-2623 SQHPVLL
+2623 SQLPVLL
-2630 VGEAG
+2630 VGEPG
-2635 TGKSTLVRL
+2635 TGKSTLIRL
-2644 FFENSASSSGFM
+2644 FFESHASGASGSSQSG
-2656 GNSSE
+2656 E
-2661 GLASRTLI
+2661 GMASRTLI
-2669 FSGSSLGGAFQA
+2669 FSGSTLGGAFQA
-2681 AVEGELDKRGG
+2681 TIEADLEKRGG
-2692 KTFGPSSG
+2692 KTFGPSNG

-2706 LDDMS
+2706 MDDLS

-2731 ETHTLCFLDKDKR
+2731 ETRSLCFLDKDKR
-2744 GDIKVIEDLR
+2744 GDIKVIEGLR

-2774 RHFFVLNLL
+2774 RHFFILNLL
-2783 PPSPEVAETI
+2783 PPSPDVAEAI
-2793 FAQLVRWQF
+2793 FAQLTRWRF
-2802 APDVDTGGPT
+2802 IPDMD
-2812 NASGSTGGGLPRKT
+2812 NSAASSGIPKKSLSDLITR
-2826 LADMATKLATASVQ
+2826 LAAASVQ
-2840 LWFWLRR
+2840 LWLWLRR

-2866 RCFQGVLRA
+2866 RSFQGLLRA
-2875 PLESVAASDKTL
+2875 PLESATASEKTL
-2887 VRLWQHESERVF
+2887 IRLWQHESERVF
-2899 ADRLVSLEDK
+2899 GDRLVSGEDK
-2909 QCFRDELM
+2909 QRFRDEL
-2917 ATTDGLIARPSGITG
+2917 AVVAEGLVTKSAGLA
-2932 SGAATISATG
+2932 SGAATG
-2942 KDKSSTS
+2942 KDKVSANSS
-2949 ILDTQQQQ
+2949 DG
-2957 HLLQQRQQPTLTAR
+2957 HPPPQRQHSVQSVWNPRPAT
-2971 HPVIFVDFLR
+2971 VYVDFLQ
-2981 DAPAD
+2981 DPPHD
-2986 EFGEHVGDMPR
+2986 EFGEPVGEMPR
-2997 IYEPV
+2997 HYEPV
-3002 ANVSALRTRVE
+3002 ASLLVLRARVE
-3013 QLLTQFNREN
+3013 HLLAHFNREN
-3023 PAHALPSLI
+3023 PGRALPPLI
-3032 LFEEALL
+3032 LFEEALF

-3071 AAALCGHELCQLA
+3071 AAALSGHELCQLA
-3084 VTKAYTITAF
+3084 VTKAYTLAAF
-3094 LDDLRGLCKTAGQVG
+3094 LDDLRGLCKTAGQAG
-3109 KGVVFLLTEAE
+3109 KGVVFLLTEAD
-3120 IKDDAFLEQVNA
+3120 IKDDSFLEQVNA
-3132 LLATGEIPGLF
+3132 LLATGEVPGLF
-3143 PRDELAAM
+3143 PRDELVAM
-3151 ASELRSIMQR
+3151 ASELRGVMQR
-3161 ERPECSD
+3161 ECPGGAD
-3168 SQRNLTRFFHDR
+3168 TLPNLTRFFHDR

-3193 VSARFADR
+3193 VSSRFADR

-3217 LPWPEEALAAVSH
+3217 LPWPEEALTAVSQ
-3230 GYLDKFPLEAP
+3230 GYLEKFSLETP
-3241 PATKDTLI
+3241 PSTKDALVV
-3249 AQMGRLHQAVEKVS
+3249 QMGRMHQAVEKVS
-3263 GEYFVRRRR
+3263 GEYFTRRRR
-3272 RVVQTPRSFLGFL
+3272 RVVQTPRSFLSFL
-3285 GTYKTIYAEKLD
+3285 STYKELYGEKLS
-3297 EVRRQEAAVNLGLQK
+3297 EVRHQEGAVNLGLQK
-3312 LSQGAQ
+3312 LGQGAQ
-3318 DVERMKLVLKE
+3318 DVERMKVVLKE
-3329 EEAKLVAA
+3329 EEAKLVVA

-3357 ENDVVQQIREQC
+3357 ENDIVQQIREQC
-3369 LADAEVILAEK
+3369 LAEAAIILAEK

-3442 APVTVGVGK
+3442 APVTLGVGK
-3451 DKHTTDFLLDSFQI
+3451 EKHTCDFLLDSFQL

-3495 LEFMAPYMELA
+3495 LEFMTPYMDLV
-3506 GFTAAVAKNASKA
+3506 GFSAPVAKNASKA

-3550 EGKFEAAQTRLQSS
+3550 EGKFEAAQARLQSS

-3569 KCQGVLTRLQ
+3569 KCQNVLTHLQ
-3579 EDFQAQMSEKTRVE
+3579 EDFQTQMAEKARVE
-3593 AFAQT
+3593 AFALA

-3615 EKARWTEDSN
+3615 EKVRWTEDSN

-3633 LVGDCALAAAFLCY
+3633 LVGDCAVAAAFLCY

-3664 PQELT
+3664 PYELGAVPP
-3669 PAVTPT
+3669 PAAPAGTNASPT
-3675 TATTTSGSNTTASK
+3675 K
-3689 PPISIPLT
+3689 PPFTIPLT
-3697 RGLVLEEFLTDAGT
+3697 RGLALEEFLADAGT

-3729 GLLVERAPRFPLL
+3729 GLLVARAPRFPLL

-3747 QALAWVLRREAE
+3747 QALSWVLRREAE
-3759 RLPSVGVISIANPKL
+3759 RLPSMGVISVNSPKL
-3774 REVLEHCVGEGK
+3774 REILEHCVGEGK

-3793 DGADVDPLL
+3793 DGTDPDPVM
-3802 ANVLDKTWV
+3802 ANVLDKNFV
-3811 VRAKSKFVKILD
+3811 VRAKGKFVKILD
-3823 RLCEYQDEFALYLTT
+3823 RLCEYQDDFALYLTT
-3838 RVANPHFSPEL
+3838 RVPNPHFSPEL

-3861 QRGLEEQLLAQVIR
+3861 QKGLEEQLLAQVIR

-3903 AQLLERLS
+3903 ALLLERLS

-3919 DVELVTVLAS
+3919 DVELVSVLAN
-3929 TKGKAT
+3929 TKAKAT

-3954 REHYRPVATRG
+3954 REHYRPVAARG
-3965 SVLYFGVVD
+3965 SVLYFGIVD
-3974 FAAVNSMYQ
+3974 FAAVNAMYQ

-3988 FLELFVRAI
+3988 FLQLFVRAI
-3997 DEAERSALASKRV
+3997 EEAERSTLASKRV
-4010 THILETLT
+4010 MYILETLT
-4018 YIVFRYVS
+4018 YIVFRYVN
-4026 RGLYDR
+4026 RGMYDR
-4032 HRLSFVLMLALKILV
+4032 HRLSFLLMIALKILV
-4047 ASDCVTPADVT
+4047 AGDCVTPADVT

-4077 AWMST
+4077 GWMPT

-4091 ASDKPHFRN
+4091 ASEKPHYRN
-4100 LLADLERNEGTW
+4100 LLGDLERSESAW
-4112 RKWFDDNEPE
+4112 RKWFEDNEPE
-4122 RLAVPDYEALLFD
+4122 RLAIPDYEALLFD
-4135 PRALTANLHFHRLLL
+4135 PRAITANLNFHRLLL
-4150 VRALREDRTIP
+4150 VRSLREDRTIP
-4161 AVLSFLR
+4161 AVLDFIR
-4168 SLEVIEG
+4168 AIEFIEG
-4175 AVGSSLPR
+4175 SVGSGLSR

-4202 YLEMRADTPVLYL
+4202 YQEMRAETPVLYL
-4215 LSPGADPTESIEHL
+4215 LSPGADPTESIEQL
-4229 ARRKRQSVATI
+4229 ARRKRQSVTTI

-4246 EVVAARAVSAAMLNG
+4246 EAVAARTVASAMLNG
-4261 TWVLLQNCHLGLGY
+4261 SWVLLQNCHLGLNY
-4275 LDALCEALTA
+4275 LDSLCEALTA
-4285 ANGGGSSGSST
+4285 ANGGSSSSSNAAA
-4296 VVVAP
+4296 AP
-4301 ARAPEFRLFL
+4301 TRAPEFRLFL
-4311 TSEPHPAFPIALL
+4311 TSEPHPDFPIALL

-4349 VDQDKLDRLES
+4349 VDQDKLDRLETPS
-4360 ATWRALLF
+4360 WRSLLF
-4368 AVCFLHAVVA
+4368 AVCFLHAVVV

-4384 ALGFGVPYEFNAGD
+4384 SLGFSVPYEFNAGD
-4398 LGASLSFLE
+4398 MGASLSFLE

-4439 RRLFRAYCDAWLNPT
+4439 RRLFRAYCDAWFNPT
-4454 LLGTSFVFS
+4454 LLGSSFSFN
-4463 PETKPSPTGAA
+4463 PEVKLTAGTGGASSS
-4474 TAAPAGQ
+4474 GQ
-4481 SFTYCLPDTS
+4481 LFNYCVPDSS
-4491 VVEIEEFQRFI
+4491 VAEIEEYQRFI
-4502 AAFPS
+4502 ASFPS

-4533 GVIVDTQPM
+4533 GTIVDTQPTD
-4542 EADGGAAG
+4542 ADNGSASTSTTSKAA
-4550 VSKSGVSETREDVVL
+4550 VLETREDIIQ

-4582 LSEEALTQALRS
+4582 LSEEALAQALRS
-4594 KVLGGGLEQPL
+4594 KVLGGGLELPL
-4605 NLFLCQEVRALRL
+4605 NLFLCQEARALRH
-4618 VLENVRAS
+4618 VLKYVRAS
-4626 LAMTH
+4626 LVKTQ

-4638 LLTPALQATSQAL
+4638 LLTASLRETSQAL
-4651 FDGKVPPAWV
+4651 FDGKVPPSWV

-4675 MTGLTER
+4675 VSGLLDR
-4682 VQQLR
+4682 VTQLR
-4687 TWLERGRPVSFW
+4687 AWLDRGRPSSFW
-4699 LAGLSN
+4699 LAGFSN
-4705 PQAFLTAV
+4705 PQGFLTAV
-4713 AQEATRAHASERWA
+4713 AQESTRAHASERWA
-4727 LDDVIYYSEVTD
+4727 LDDVVYYSEVTD
-4739 YERLEQIKQPPRDG
+4739 YERLEQIKQPPREG
-4753 VLVHGLLL
+4753 VLVHGLML

-4794 KVSKKSRSAQDHGP
+4794 KAHKKTRAAQDHGP
-4808 YGAYDAP
+4808 YGAYEAP

-4851 GSTDQ
+4851 CSTDQ

>member
-1 MAFQARHRWVIQRLQ
+1 MAFQARHRWMIQRLQ
-16 LGLGFQDEA
+16 LGLGFHDES
-25 QVEELM
+25 QVEELL
-31 RTNGVM
+31 RGNGIM
-37 ETLAEF
+37 DQLSRF

-51 IFFYYQP
+51 IFFYYQIK
-58 RSGEDAVG
+58 G
-66 SHGTVT
+66 STESDGAANPSTVE
-72 STGDLHRGTERGSRK
+72 LQRK

-97 TLQGRTVFF
+97 TLQGRAVFF
-106 VKVPRG
+106 AKVVP
-112 SADPGG
+112 
-118 SKALL
+118 
-123 GSRGEARFGDGGDE
+123 EASEERQVNKDE
-137 DAVDPE
+137 SPE
-143 TLDGPASSSIGF
+143 TLDENLSY
-155 SFDSSPDLPLDPAV
+155 DSTPRLPLDPAV
-169 ANDHRLAY
+169 ANDHLLTY
-177 GVLDPSVLL
+177 GVLDSSVLL
-186 SIDTHLSQLFVPL
+186 SIETHLAQLFVPM
-199 LTARD
+199 LTAR
-204 EREWGQADTD
+204 EECEWGQAESDT
-214 SRNEFMLGLK
+214 RNEFMLGLK
-224 SFVTD
+224 GFVTD

-246 DKRYDPSDSRS
+246 DKRYDTSDSRS
-257 LSKLSADDGAV
+257 LSKLSSDDGAV
-268 LHFVELVKDWC
+268 QHFVELVKDWC

-335 VVTKLQ
+335 VVSKLQ
-341 DGAMDKLGIAPLL
+341 DGVTDKLGIAQLL

-394 SIVDSLPA
+394 SVIDALPA

-423 TKLFMKITNQMIA
+423 TKLFMKITNQMIT
-436 LCKSSLLGREPPE
+436 LCKNSLVGREPPE
-449 AIWDKDPELLLLG
+449 AIWEKDPEALLVG

-537 LLASFTTI
+537 LLASFNTI

-717 SVDGARAGLHATLI
+717 SVENARAGLHATLI

-766 ENARMVMLQEE
+766 ENARMVMLQED

-795 VTAKIIPVTE
+795 VTAKIIPVT
-805 ALLRPHLED
+805 AVLLRPHLED

-840 HGALQRL
+840 HAALQRL

-863 KNLKVVAKAS
+863 KNLVIVSKAS

-886 DFVRMQEKHVANVTR
+886 DFVRMQEKHVANVTK

-910 ENAVEDVLRLICDYT
+910 ENAVEDVLRLICEYN
-925 LDGVSTPTTS
+925 LDGSNSSGLNSGVSTASGSNTVS
-935 TSSSPSRPTTTTIAC
+935 C
-950 DSDTMETFRSFYR
+950 DVEAMDTFRSFYR
-963 NLFYRALVTS
+963 NLFYRSLVTC

-1010 SVRLSPSLEDIQKAI
+1010 SVRLSPSLDDIQKAI

-1046 IFPETSRASLFERLG
+1046 IFPESMRTSLFERLG

-1085 EYLAGFKKYDWLW
+1085 EYLSAFKKYDWLW

-1113 PLIQDFETE
+1113 PMIQDFETE

-1175 RSALGNL
+1175 RTALFNL

-1189 STKLGTRVDTLD
+1189 TSKLNARVETLD
-1201 ALRFVMG
+1201 TLRFVMG
-1208 VLREVR
+1208 VLKEVR
-1214 ERESVIEMELN
+1214 ERESAIEMELN
-1225 PIADMYDMLEHFL
+1225 PIADMYDMLEHYL

-1244 KDEMDQKSVLRSSW
+1244 KEEMDQKSVLRGSW
-1258 HRLVDYAEEVTDNLS
+1258 RKLVDYAEEVTDNLS

-1289 FQGDVTQFRS
+1289 FQADVTVFRG
-1299 DYESNGP
+1299 DYEANGP
-1306 MVSGLEPVEAVERL
+1306 MVSGLEPAEAVERL
-1320 KRFKGLLVIRE
+1320 KRFKDLLGIRE

-1356 TRKELALLDQLYGLY
+1356 TRKEMALLDQLYGLY
-1371 MDVEKTMEEFRV
+1371 MDVEKTMEEFRG
-1383 IPWTQVGMSVPRMSD
+1383 ISWAQVGANVERMSD
-1398 CFAGFD
+1398 CFAGYD
-1404 QRCKKMPKKLCEWE
+1404 QRCKKMPKNLWEWE
-1418 AYGILRKAIAE
+1418 AYGILRKVITE
-1429 FLEVLPII
+1429 FLEMLPIV

-1450 EEIVKTCSGH
+1450 EEIIKACNGQ
-1460 RLPFESEA
+1460 RLPYDSES
-1468 FKLQDVLD
+1468 FKFQDVLD

-1486 EYVCESAQK
+1486 EYICESAQK

-1506 TERWASTT
+1506 TDRWAGTT
-1514 FEFGEWRMRNV
+1514 FEFSKWRQRNV
-1525 PVLKSYGQV
+1525 PVLKGYGQI
-1534 IEDLEDGQ
+1534 IEDLEEGQ
-1542 LQLQAMLSMRH
+1542 LQLQAILSMRH
-1553 VVFFKDQVQAKLAQ
+1553 VVFFKDRVQAKLAQ

-1581 QMLWM
+1581 QTLWM

-1602 FEAKKF
+1602 LEAKKF
-1608 AKIDKDWLKVMAKA
+1608 AKIDKDWLKVMSKA
-1622 AEVGFVVVCCANE
+1622 AEVGFVVSCCSNE

-1701 DQVVHEKPVLTE
+1701 SQVVHERPMS
-1713 GKAAMTA
+1713 AAESKVSSNTT
-1720 ASTGV
+1720 SLNTKRKIV
-1725 VRRGIIAIKSLIGN
+1725 EIKSLVGN
-1739 DEEVISLVQPVTPD
+1739 DEETISLVQPVLPD

-1777 AAADCTA
+1777 AAAECSS

-1810 CQDALQRCRSTKG
+1810 CQDALQRCRTTKG
-1823 LMAQTA
+1823 IMAQTA
-1829 KRHGM
+1829 KKHGT

-1863 VHQRDCFLDLCKL
+1863 VHQRDCFLELCRL
-1876 YKEKKLSDANDFE
+1876 YKEKKLSDASDFE
-1889 WLKQARFYWRVGG
+1889 WLKQARFYWRVGS
-1902 QGASD
+1902 QGAFDS
-1907 AVGPDA
+1907 VGPDA
-1913 CLISISDVEFKY
+1913 CLISICDVDFKY
-1925 NFEYLGCKER
+1925 AFEYLGCKER

-2022 PVLSVVAQQVLAITS
+2022 PVLSVVAQQVLAITN
-2037 AKRVQAT
+2037 AKRVQAS
-2044 TFMFPGDPQAITL
+2044 TFTFPGDPLPIGL
-2057 HSDAAYFITMNPGY
+2057 HTDAAYFITMNPGY

-2079 NLKALFRGVAMMV
+2079 NLKALFRGVSMMV

-2100 VKLCAVGYDAFAEL
+2100 VRLCAVGYDAFAEL

-2121 YAVCEGQLSKQRHYD
+2121 YGVCEGQLSKQRHYD

-2151 TKRENLLASEELLMM
+2151 TKRDNLLASEELLMM

-2174 SKLVAADVPVFLS
+2174 SKLVAADVPIFLS

-2199 PSAGGGRGN
+2199 PSGGNNTN
-2208 EIARA
+2208 EIAAA
-2213 VEDALQK
+2213 VEDVLQK
-2220 TQSWPPPAAWN
+2220 SQCWPPPTTWS
-2231 AKVTQLYETQLVRH
+2231 AKVTQLYDTQLVRH

-2250 GPAGAGKSA
+2250 GPAGSGKSE

-2265 TALSSFTRTPHR
+2265 TALGCHTRIPHR

-2321 VAWLVCDGPVDAV
+2321 VSWLVCDGPVDAV

-2386 YVSDTDLDWEPVAQR
+2386 YVSDTDLDWQPVAQR
-2401 WLRMRPEP
+2401 WLRMRPDS
-2409 QRAALVRS
+2409 QRAALTRS
-2417 LRSLV
+2417 MRAFV
-2422 GGGGATPAAGTG
+2422 GETTG
-2434 DLFEFLARQCHPV
+2434 SGQLFEFLARRCRPV
-2447 MVAPRVALVQSCL
+2447 MIVPRVALIQSCL
-2460 NLLQSLLEHSELS
+2460 NLLQSLLERSELS
-2473 EQSQPDMELELERL
+2473 ENSQADLELELERL
-2487 FIFALAWAVGGVLDL
+2487 FAFALSWAIGGVLDL
-2502 DDRAK
+2502 EDRMK

-2513 AKAPALSLSFSTST
+2513 EKAPATTFPSSI
-2527 SAAPGGEVSAP
+2527 AA
-2538 GSATE
+2538 GSQE
-2543 GGNTRRS
+2543 GQEGVRAS
-2550 VVTSNLPSTANSPL
+2550 SSNSNQTL
-2564 TIFDHFLH
+2564 TVFDHFLH
-2572 PSTLEWEKWTLES
+2572 PSTLEWEKWTLDT
-2585 CENLLA
+2585 CENLLT
-2591 RANGGGA
+2591 RSSGVV
-2598 ANVARII
+2598 NVGRLI

-2610 TARALHLLEHLHS
+2610 TARSLHLLEHLQA
-2623 SQHPVLL
+2623 SQLPVLL
-2630 VGEAG
+2630 VGEPG
-2635 TGKSTLVRL
+2635 TGKSTLVRY
-2644 FFENSASSSGFM
+2644 FFDNNVNG
-2656 GNSSE
+2656 E
-2661 GLASRTLI
+2661 GISRTLI
-2669 FSGSSLGGAFQA
+2669 FSGATLGGAFQA
-2681 AVEGELDKRGG
+2681 TVEADLEKRGG
-2692 KTFGPSSG
+2692 KTFGPSNG

-2706 LDDMS
+2706 MDDLS

-2731 ETHTLCFLDKDKR
+2731 ETRTLCFLDKDKR
-2744 GDIKVIEDLR
+2744 GDIKVIEGLR
-2754 FLAAMGLPRAG
+2754 FLAAMGLPIGG

-2774 RHFFVLNLL
+2774 RHFFILNLL
-2783 PPSPEVAETI
+2783 PPSPDVAEAI
-2793 FAQLVRWQF
+2793 FAQLTRWKF
-2802 APDVDTGGPT
+2802 IPEDNSISSVGIPKKSLSDLI
-2812 NASGSTGGGLPRKT
+2812 SR
-2826 LADMATKLATASVQ
+2826 LAAASVQ
-2840 LWFWLRR
+2840 LWLWLRR

-2866 RCFQGVLRA
+2866 RSFQGILRA
-2875 PLESVAASDKTL
+2875 PIETATTSEKPLI
-2887 VRLWQHESERVF
+2887 RLWQHESERVF
-2899 ADRLVSLEDK
+2899 GDRLVSIEDK
-2909 QCFRDELM
+2909 QRFRDELN
-2917 ATTDGLIARPSGITG
+2917 AVAEGLVTKSVNLPPVSSSG
-2932 SGAATISATG
+2932 G
-2942 KDKSSTS
+2942 KDKVSTPTP
-2949 ILDTQQQQ
+2949 DGV
-2957 HLLQQRQQPTLTAR
+2957 QRQSVLSNVNMRQTM
-2971 HPVIFVDFLR
+2971 VYVDFLQ
-2981 DAPAD
+2981 DPPVD
-2986 EFGEHVGDMPR
+2986 ELGEPIGEMPR
-2997 IYEPV
+2997 NYEPV
-3002 ANVSALRTRVE
+3002 SSIQLLRSRVE
-3013 QLLTQFNREN
+3013 HLLSQFNREN
-3023 PAHALPSLI
+3023 PGRALPSLI
-3032 LFEEALL
+3032 LFEEALF

-3046 VLGLAQSNMMLVGV
+3046 ALGLAQSNMMLVGV

-3071 AAALCGHELCQLA
+3071 AAALSGHELCQLA
-3084 VTKAYTITAF
+3084 VTKAYTLSAF
-3094 LDDLRGLCKTAGQVG
+3094 LDDLRGLCKTAGQAG
-3109 KGVVFLLTEAE
+3109 KGVVFLLTEAD
-3120 IKDDAFLEQVNA
+3120 IKDDSFLEQVNA
-3132 LLATGEIPGLF
+3132 LLATGEVPGLF
-3143 PRDELAAM
+3143 PRDELVAM
-3151 ASELRSIMQR
+3151 ASELRGAMQR
-3161 ERPECSD
+3161 ECPDRAD
-3168 SQRNLTRFFHDR
+3168 TLQNLTRFFHDR

-3210 GCTIDWF
+3210 GCTINWF
-3217 LPWPEEALAAVSH
+3217 LPWPEEALTAVSQ
-3230 GYLDKFPLEAP
+3230 GYLEKFVLETP
-3241 PATKDTLI
+3241 PATKDALI
-3249 AQMGRLHQAVEKVS
+3249 LQMGRMHQAVEKVS
-3263 GEYFVRRRR
+3263 DEYFTRRRR
-3272 RVVQTPRSFLGFL
+3272 RVVQTPRSFLSFL
-3285 GTYKTIYAEKLD
+3285 STYKELYGEKLS
-3297 EVRRQEAAVNLGLQK
+3297 EVRHQEGAVNLGLQK
-3312 LSQGAQ
+3312 LGQGAQ
-3318 DVERMKLVLKE
+3318 DVEKMKVVLKE
-3329 EEAKLVAA
+3329 EEAKLVVA

-3357 ENDVVQQIREQC
+3357 ENDIVQQIREQC
-3369 LADAEVILAEK
+3369 LADAAVILAEK

-3442 APVTVGVGK
+3442 APVTLGVGK
-3451 DKHTTDFLLDSFQI
+3451 EKHTCDFLMDSFQL

-3495 LEFMAPYMELA
+3495 LELMAPYMELS
-3506 GFTAAVAKNASKA
+3506 GFSAPVAKNASKA

-3550 EGKFEAAQTRLQSS
+3550 EGKFEAAQARLQSS

-3569 KCQGVLTRLQ
+3569 KCQNVLTRLQ
-3579 EDFQAQMSEKTRVE
+3579 EDFQTQMAEKARVE
-3593 AFAQT
+3593 AFAQA

-3615 EKARWTEDSN
+3615 EKVRWTEDSN

-3633 LVGDCALAAAFLCY
+3633 LVGDCALAATFLCY

-3655 RDLLLRERL
+3655 RDLLLRERI
-3664 PQELT
+3664 PAELGAIPT
-3669 PAVTPT
+3669 PNS
-3675 TATTTSGSNTTASK
+3675 ATKAPFT
-3689 PPISIPLT
+3689 IPLT
-3697 RGLVLEEFLTDAGT
+3697 RGLALEEFLADAGS

-3729 GLLVERAPRFPLL
+3729 GMLVARAPRFPLL

-3747 QALAWVLRREAE
+3747 QALSWVLRREAE
-3759 RLPSVGVISIANPKL
+3759 RLPTMGVVSVSSSKL
-3774 REVLEHCVGEGK
+3774 REILEHCVGEGK

-3793 DGADVDPLL
+3793 DGADPDPLL
-3802 ANVLDKTWV
+3802 ANVLDKNFI
-3811 VRAKSKFVKILD
+3811 VRAKGKFVKIMD
-3823 RLCEYQDEFALYLTT
+3823 RVCEYNEEFALYLTT
-3838 RVANPHFSPEL
+3838 RVPNPHFSPEL

-3903 AQLLERLS
+3903 ALLLERLS

-3919 DVELVTVLAS
+3919 DVELVSVLAN
-3929 TKGKAT
+3929 TKAKAT

-3954 REHYRPVATRG
+3954 REHYRPVAARG
-3965 SVLYFGVVD
+3965 SVLYFGIVD
-3974 FAAVNSMYQ
+3974 FAAVNAMYQ

-3988 FLELFVRAI
+3988 FLQLFVRAI
-3997 DEAERSALASKRV
+3997 DEAERSSLASKRV
-4010 THILETLT
+4010 SYIIETLT
-4018 YIVFRYVS
+4018 YIVFRYVN

-4032 HRLSFVLMLALKILV
+4032 HRLSFLLMIALKILV
-4047 ASDCVTPADVT
+4047 AADCVTPADVT

-4077 AWMST
+4077 NWMST

-4091 ASDKPHFRN
+4091 ASEKPHFRN
-4100 LLADLERNEGTW
+4100 LLGDLERSENIW
-4112 RKWFDDNEPE
+4112 RKWFEDNEPE
-4122 RLAVPDYEALLFD
+4122 RLAVPDYEGLLFD
-4135 PRALTANLHFHRLLL
+4135 PRAITANLHFHRLLL
-4150 VRALREDRTIP
+4150 VRSLREDRTIP
-4161 AVLSFLR
+4161 AVLDFIR
-4168 SLEVIEG
+4168 AIEFIEG
-4175 AVGSSLPR
+4175 AVGVSLSR
-4183 LPALGPRYAE
+4183 IPALGPRYVE

-4202 YLEMRADTPVLYL
+4202 YQEMRAETPVLYL
-4215 LSPGADPTESIEHL
+4215 LSPGADPTESIEQL
-4229 ARRKRQSVATI
+4229 ARRKRQSVTTI

-4246 EVVAARAVSAAMLNG
+4246 EAVAARTVASAMLNG
-4261 TWVLLQNCHLGLGY
+4261 SWVLLQNCHLGLNY
-4275 LDALCEALTA
+4275 MDTLSETLTTANSSANSANA
-4285 ANGGGSSGSST
+4285 AVT
-4296 VVVAP
+4296 P

-4311 TSEPHPAFPIALL
+4311 TSEPHPDFPISLL
-4324 HRSTKVTNEP
+4324 HRSMKVTNEP

-4349 VDQDKLDRLES
+4349 VDQDKLDRLETPS
-4360 ATWRALLF
+4360 WRSLLF
-4368 AVCFLHAVVA
+4368 AVCFLHAVVV

-4384 ALGFGVPYEFNAGD
+4384 PLGFSVPYEFNAGD
-4398 LGASLSFLE
+4398 MGASLSFLE

-4413 PAPSW
+4413 PSPSW

-4439 RRLFRAYCDAWLNPT
+4439 RRLFRAYCDAWFNPT
-4454 LLGTSFVFS
+4454 LLGSSFSFNPEVKLSTGGATSS
-4463 PETKPSPTGAA
+4463 S
-4474 TAAPAGQ
+4474 GQ
-4481 SFTYCLPDTS
+4481 LFNYCLPDS
-4491 VVEIEEFQRFI
+4491 SMAEIEEYQRYI
-4502 AAFPS
+4502 AGFPS

-4528 VSALL
+4528 VTALL
-4533 GVIVDTQPM
+4533 GTIVDTQPTDA
-4542 EADGGAAG
+4542 ESTAT
-4550 VSKSGVSETREDVVL
+4550 KSETREDIIQ

-4573 ALPSGGEEA
+4573 SLPTGGEEA
-4582 LSEEALTQALRS
+4582 LSEEALAQSLRS
-4594 KVLGGGLEQPL
+4594 KVLGGGLELPL
-4605 NLFLCQEVRALRL
+4605 NLFLCQEARALRT
-4618 VLENVRAS
+4618 VLKNVRAS
-4626 LAMTH
+4626 LVKTQ

-4638 LLTPALQATSQAL
+4638 LLTSSLRETSQAIL
-4651 FDGKVPPAWV
+4651 DGKVPPSWV
-4661 ADEQAWLS
+4661 ANEQAWL
-4669 ATLGLW
+4669 AGTLGLW
-4675 MTGLTER
+4675 ITGLIDR
-4682 VQQLR
+4682 VTQLR
-4687 TWLERGRPVSFW
+4687 AWLERGRPSSFW
-4699 LAGLSN
+4699 LAGFSN
-4705 PQAFLTAV
+4705 PQGFLTAV
-4713 AQEATRAHASERWA
+4713 AQESTRAHASERWA
-4727 LDDVIYYSEVTD
+4727 LDDVVYYSEVTD
-4739 YERLEQIKQPPRDG
+4739 YERLEQIKQPPREG
-4753 VLVHGLLL
+4753 VLVHGLML

-4794 KVSKKSRSAQDHGP
+4794 KAHKKTRAAQDHGP
-4808 YGAYDAP
+4808 YGAYEAP

-4851 GSTDQ
+4851 CSTDQ

>member
-1 MAFQARHRWVIQRLQ
+1 MAFQARHRWMIQRLQ
-16 LGLGFQDEA
+16 LGLSFQDES
-25 QVEELM
+25 QVEELL
-31 RTNGVM
+31 RGNGIM
-37 ETLAEF
+37 EQLSRF

-51 IFFYYQP
+51 IFFYYQAK
-58 RSGEDAVG
+58 G
-66 SHGTVT
+66 VT
-72 STGDLHRGTERGSRK
+72 ESDIVTTSSSTAELQRK

-97 TLQGRTVFF
+97 TLQGRAVFF
-106 VKVPRG
+106 AKVAP
-112 SADPGG
+112 
-118 SKALL
+118 
-123 GSRGEARFGDGGDE
+123 EASDE
-137 DAVDPE
+137 REANRDEDPE
-143 TLDGPASSSIGF
+143 TLDENF
-155 SFDSSPDLPLDPAV
+155 SYDSTPRLPLDPAV
-169 ANDHRLAY
+169 ANDHLLTY
-177 GVLDPSVLL
+177 GVLDSSVLR
-186 SIDTHLSQLFVPL
+186 SIETHLAQLFVPM
-199 LTARD
+199 LTSR
-204 EREWGQADTD
+204 EESEWGQAESDT
-214 SRNEFMLGLK
+214 RNEFMLGLK

-246 DKRYDPSDSRS
+246 DKRYDTSDSRS
-257 LSKLSADDGAV
+257 LSKLSSDDGAV
-268 LHFVELVKDWC
+268 QHFVELVKDWC

-335 VVTKLQ
+335 VVSKLQ
-341 DGAMDKLGIAPLL
+341 DGVTDKLGIAQLL

-394 SIVDSLPA
+394 SVIDALPA

-423 TKLFMKITNQMIA
+423 TKLFMKITNQMIT
-436 LCKSSLLGREPPE
+436 LCKSSLVGREPPE
-449 AIWDKDPELLLLG
+449 AIWDKDPEALLVG

-523 FRALAQHSLEGMDA
+523 FRALALYSLEGMDA
-537 LLASFTTI
+537 LLASFNTI

-552 KHDLLDFHN
+552 KHDLLDYHN

-717 SVDGARAGLHATLI
+717 SVENARAGLHATLI

-766 ENARMVMLQEE
+766 ENARMVMLQED

-795 VTAKIIPVTE
+795 VTAKIIPVT
-805 ALLRPHLED
+805 AVLLRPHLED

-840 HGALQRL
+840 HAALQRL

-863 KNLKVVAKAS
+863 KNLVIVSKAS

-886 DFVRMQEKHVANVTR
+886 DFVRMQEKHVANVTK

-910 ENAVEDVLRLICDYT
+910 ENAVEDVLRLICEYN
-925 LDGVSTPTTS
+925 LDGSLSSGLNGGVSTVSGSNTVT
-935 TSSSPSRPTTTTIAC
+935 C
-950 DSDTMETFRSFYR
+950 DVEAMETFRSFYR
-963 NLFYRALVTS
+963 NLFYRSLVTC

-1010 SVRLSPSLEDIQKAI
+1010 SVRLSPSLDDIQKAI

-1038 LYEWGQQS
+1038 LYEWGQQNMS
-1046 IFPETSRASLFERLG
+1046 PETARTSLFERLG

-1085 EYLAGFKKYDWLW
+1085 EYLSAFKKYDWLW

-1175 RSALGNL
+1175 RTALFNL

-1189 STKLGTRVDTLD
+1189 TSKLNTRVETLD
-1201 ALRFVMG
+1201 TLRFVMG
-1208 VLREVR
+1208 VLKEVR
-1214 ERESVIEMELN
+1214 ERESAIEMELN
-1225 PIADMYDMLEHFL
+1225 PIADMYDMLEHYL

-1244 KDEMDQKSVLRSSW
+1244 KEEMDQKSVLRGSW
-1258 HRLVDYAEEVTDNLS
+1258 RKLVDYAEEVTDNLS

-1289 FQGDVTQFRS
+1289 FQADVTVFRS
-1299 DYESNGP
+1299 DYEANGP
-1306 MVSGLEPVEAVERL
+1306 MVSGLEPAEAVERL
-1320 KRFKGLLVIRE
+1320 KRFKDLLGIRE

-1356 TRKELALLDQLYGLY
+1356 THKEMTLLDQLYGLY
-1371 MDVEKTMEEFRV
+1371 MDVEKTMDEFRG
-1383 IPWTQVGMSVPRMSD
+1383 ISWAQVGANVERMSD
-1398 CFAGFD
+1398 CFAGYD
-1404 QRCKKMPKKLCEWE
+1404 LRCKKMPKNLCEWE
-1418 AYGILRKAIAE
+1418 AYGILRKVITE
-1429 FLEVLPII
+1429 FLEMLPIV

-1450 EEIVKTCSGH
+1450 EEIIKACNGQ
-1460 RLPFESEA
+1460 RLPYDSES
-1468 FKLQDVLD
+1468 FKFQDVLD

-1486 EYVCESAQK
+1486 EYICESAQK

-1506 TERWASTT
+1506 TDRWAGTT
-1514 FEFGEWRMRNV
+1514 FEFSEWRQRNV
-1525 PVLKSYGQV
+1525 PVLKGYGQI
-1534 IEDLEDGQ
+1534 IEDLEEGQ
-1542 LQLQAMLSMRH
+1542 LQLQAILSMRH
-1553 VVFFKDQVQAKLAQ
+1553 VVFFKDRVQAKLAQ
-1567 LSDTADVLELWAKV
+1567 LSDTADILELWAKV
-1581 QMLWM
+1581 QTLWM

-1602 FEAKKF
+1602 LEAKKF
-1608 AKIDKDWLKVMAKA
+1608 AKIDKDWLKVMSKA
-1622 AEVGFVVVCCANE
+1622 AEVGFVVSCCSNE

-1701 DQVVHEKPVLTE
+1701 SQVVHERPISAPESKVSP
-1713 GKAAMTA
+1713 AAA
-1720 ASTGV
+1720 NPSSKRKIV
-1725 VRRGIIAIKSLIGN
+1725 EIKSLVGN
-1739 DEEVISLVQPVTPD
+1739 DEETISLVQPVLPD
-1753 GNIEDWLGMLEKEM
+1753 GNIEDWLGILEKEM

-1777 AAADCTA
+1777 AAAECSS

-1810 CQDALQRCRSTKG
+1810 CQDALQRCRTTKG
-1823 LMAQTA
+1823 IMAQTA
-1829 KRHGM
+1829 KKHGT

-1863 VHQRDCFLDLCKL
+1863 VHQRDCFLELCRL

-1902 QGASD
+1902 QGAFDS
-1907 AVGPDA
+1907 VGPDA
-1913 CLISISDVEFKY
+1913 CLISICDVDFKY
-1925 NFEYLGCKER
+1925 AFEYLGCKER

-2022 PVLSVVAQQVLAITS
+2022 PVLSVVAQQVLAITN
-2037 AKRVQAT
+2037 AKRVQAP
-2044 TFMFPGDPQAITL
+2044 TFTFPGDPLPIRL
-2057 HSDAAYFITMNPGY
+2057 HTDAAYFITMNPGY

-2079 NLKALFRGVAMMV
+2079 NLKALFRGVSMMV

-2100 VKLCAVGYDAFAEL
+2100 VRLCAVGYDAFAEL

-2151 TKRENLLASEELLMM
+2151 TKRDNLLASEELLMM

-2174 SKLVAADVPVFLS
+2174 SKLVAADVPIFLS

-2199 PSAGGGRGN
+2199 PSGGNNSSN
-2208 EIARA
+2208 EISAA
-2213 VEDALQK
+2213 IENVLQK
-2220 TQSWPPPAAWN
+2220 SQSWPPPATWS

-2250 GPAGAGKSA
+2250 GPAGSGKSE

-2265 TALSSFTRTPHR
+2265 TALGFYTRTPHR

-2321 VAWLVCDGPVDAV
+2321 VSWLVCDGPVDAV

-2401 WLRMRPEP
+2401 WLRMRPDS
-2409 QRAALVRS
+2409 QRAALTRS
-2417 LRSLV
+2417 MRTLV
-2422 GGGGATPAAGTG
+2422 GETTG
-2434 DLFEFLARQCHPV
+2434 SGNLFEFLTRRCRPV
-2447 MVAPRVALVQSCL
+2447 MMAPRVALIQSCL
-2460 NLLQSLLEHSELS
+2460 NLLQSLLERSELS
-2473 EQSQPDMELELERL
+2473 ENSQADMELELERL
-2487 FIFALAWAVGGVLDL
+2487 FAFALAWAIGGVLDL
-2502 DDRAK
+2502 EDRIK
-2507 LHHYLI
+2507 LHHYLVER
-2513 AKAPALSLSFSTST
+2513 APATTFPSSIAGSTQESSVGQEGQVRAS
-2527 SAAPGGEVSAP
+2527 SA
-2538 GSATE
+2538 
-2543 GGNTRRS
+2543 
-2550 VVTSNLPSTANSPL
+2550 SNSNQTL
-2564 TIFDHFLH
+2564 TVFDHFLH
-2572 PSTLEWEKWTLES
+2572 PSTLEWEKWTLDS
-2585 CENLLA
+2585 GENLLT
-2591 RANGGGA
+2591 RSSGVV
-2598 ANVARII
+2598 NVGRLV

-2610 TARALHLLEHLHS
+2610 TARALHLLEHLNA
-2623 SQHPVLL
+2623 SQVPVLL
-2630 VGEAG
+2630 VGEPG
-2635 TGKSTLVRL
+2635 TGKSTLIRL
-2644 FFENSASSSGFM
+2644 FFENSSSG
-2656 GNSSE
+2656 GD
-2661 GLASRTLI
+2661 GISRTLI
-2669 FSGSSLGGAFQA
+2669 FSGATLGGAFQA
-2681 AVEGELDKRGG
+2681 TVEADLEKRGG
-2692 KTFGPSSG
+2692 KTFGPSNG

-2706 LDDMS
+2706 IDDIS

-2731 ETHTLCFLDKDKR
+2731 ETRTLCFLDKDKR
-2744 GDIKVIEDLR
+2744 GDIKVIEGLR
-2754 FLAAMGLPRAG
+2754 FLAAMGLPRGG

-2774 RHFFVLNLL
+2774 RHFFILNLIS
-2783 PPSPEVAETI
+2783 PSPEVAEAI
-2793 FAQLVRWQF
+2793 FAQLTRWKF
-2802 APDVDTGGPT
+2802 IPEDNATSSGGIPKKSLT
-2812 NASGSTGGGLPRKT
+2812 DLISRLCA
-2826 LADMATKLATASVQ
+2826 ASVQ
-2840 LWFWLRR
+2840 LWLWLRR

-2866 RCFQGVLRA
+2866 RSFQGLLRA
-2875 PLESVAASDKTL
+2875 PLETATASEKTL
-2887 VRLWQHESERVF
+2887 IRLWQHESERVF
-2899 ADRLVSLEDK
+2899 GDRLVSLEDK
-2909 QCFRDELM
+2909 QRFRDELNVV
-2917 ATTDGLIARPSGITG
+2917 AEGLVTKSVNLAPVSSAGGKEKVSVSTPDGN
-2932 SGAATISATG
+2932 
-2942 KDKSSTS
+2942 
-2949 ILDTQQQQ
+2949 
-2957 HLLQQRQQPTLTAR
+2957 QQRQSVLSMVNMRQTT
-2971 HPVIFVDFLR
+2971 VYVDFLQ
-2981 DAPAD
+2981 DQPVD
-2986 EFGEHVGDMPR
+2986 ELGEPIGEMPR
-2997 IYEPV
+2997 NYEPV
-3002 ANVSALRTRVE
+3002 SSLQLLRSRVE
-3013 QLLTQFNREN
+3013 HLLSQFNREN
-3023 PAHALPSLI
+3023 PGRALPSLI
-3032 LFEEALL
+3032 LFEEALC

-3046 VLGLAQSNMMLVGV
+3046 VLGLAQSNMMIVGV

-3071 AAALCGHELCQLA
+3071 AAALSGHELCQLA
-3084 VTKAYTITAF
+3084 VTKAYTLSAF

-3109 KGVVFLLTEAE
+3109 KGVVFLLTEAD
-3120 IKDDAFLEQVNA
+3120 IKDDSFLEQVNA
-3132 LLATGEIPGLF
+3132 LLATGEVPGLF
-3143 PRDELAAM
+3143 PRDELVAM
-3151 ASELRSIMQR
+3151 ASELRGAMQR
-3161 ERPECSD
+3161 ECPDRAD
-3168 SQRNLTRFFHDR
+3168 TLQNLTRFFHDR

-3217 LPWPEEALAAVSH
+3217 LPWPEEALTAVSQ
-3230 GYLDKFPLEAP
+3230 GYLEKFVLETP
-3241 PATKDTLI
+3241 PATKDALI
-3249 AQMGRLHQAVEKVS
+3249 LQMGRMHQAVEKVS
-3263 GEYFVRRRR
+3263 DEYFTRRRR
-3272 RVVQTPRSFLGFL
+3272 RVVQTPRSFLSFL
-3285 GTYKTIYAEKLD
+3285 STYKELYAEKLS
-3297 EVRRQEAAVNLGLQK
+3297 EVRHQEGAVNLGLQK
-3312 LSQGAQ
+3312 LGQGAQ
-3318 DVERMKLVLKE
+3318 DVEKMKVVLKE
-3329 EEAKLVAA
+3329 EEAKLVVA

-3357 ENDVVQQIREQC
+3357 ENDIVQQIREQC
-3369 LADAEVILAEK
+3369 LAEAAVILAEK

-3428 VAILQMAPLLKVER
+3428 VAVLQMAPLLKVER
-3442 APVTVGVGK
+3442 APVTLGVGK
-3451 DKHTTDFLLDSFQI
+3451 EKHTCDFLMDSFQL

-3495 LEFMAPYMELA
+3495 LEFMAPYMELS
-3506 GFTAAVAKNASKA
+3506 GFTAPVAKNASKA

-3550 EGKFEAAQTRLQSS
+3550 EGKFEAAQARLQSS

-3569 KCQGVLTRLQ
+3569 KCQNVLTRLQ
-3579 EDFQAQMSEKTRVE
+3579 EDFQTQMAEKARVE
-3593 AFAQT
+3593 AFAQA

-3615 EKARWTEDSN
+3615 EKVRWTEDSN

-3655 RDLLLRERL
+3655 RDLLLRERI
-3664 PQELT
+3664 PVELGAIPT
-3669 PAVTPT
+3669 PNSAI
-3675 TATTTSGSNTTASK
+3675 K
-3689 PPISIPLT
+3689 PPFTIPLT
-3697 RGLVLEEFLTDAGT
+3697 RRLALEEFLADAGS

-3729 GLLVERAPRFPLL
+3729 GMLVARAPRFPLL

-3747 QALAWVLRREAE
+3747 QALSWVLRREAE
-3759 RLPSVGVISIANPKL
+3759 RLPTMGVVSVSSSKL
-3774 REVLEHCVGEGK
+3774 REILEHCVGEGK

-3793 DGADVDPLL
+3793 DGADPDPLM
-3802 ANVLDKTWV
+3802 ANVLDKNFI
-3811 VRAKSKFVKILD
+3811 VRAKGKFVKIMD
-3823 RLCEYQDEFALYLTT
+3823 RVCEYNEEFALYLTT
-3838 RVANPHFSPEL
+3838 RVPNPHFSPEL

-3903 AQLLERLS
+3903 ALLLERLS

-3919 DVELVTVLAS
+3919 DVELVSVLAN
-3929 TKGKAT
+3929 TKAKAT

-3954 REHYRPVATRG
+3954 REHYRPVAARG
-3965 SVLYFGVVD
+3965 SVLYFGIVD
-3974 FAAVNSMYQ
+3974 FAAVNAMYQ

-3988 FLELFVRAI
+3988 FLQLFVRAI
-3997 DEAERSALASKRV
+3997 EEAERSSLASKRV
-4010 THILETLT
+4010 TYIIETLT
-4018 YIVFRYVS
+4018 YIVFRYVN

-4032 HRLSFVLMLALKILV
+4032 HRLSFLLMIALKILV
-4047 ASDCVTPADVT
+4047 AADCVTPADVT

-4077 AWMST
+4077 NWMST
-4082 GAWLNAVQL
+4082 GAENV
-4091 ASDKPHFRN
+4091 
-4100 LLADLERNEGTW
+4100 W
-4112 RKWFDDNEPE
+4112 RKWFEDNEPE
-4122 RLAVPDYEALLFD
+4122 RLAVPDYEGLLFD
-4135 PRALTANLHFHRLLL
+4135 PRAITANLNFHRLLL
-4150 VRALREDRTIP
+4150 VRSLREDRTIP
-4161 AVLSFLR
+4161 AVMDFIR
-4168 SLEVIEG
+4168 AIEFIEG
-4175 AVGSSLPR
+4175 AVGVSLSR
-4183 LPALGPRYAE
+4183 VPALGPCYVE

-4202 YLEMRADTPVLYL
+4202 YQEMRAETPVLYL
-4215 LSPGADPTESIEHL
+4215 LSPGADPTESIEQL
-4229 ARRKRQSVATI
+4229 ARRKRQSVTTI

-4246 EVVAARAVSAAMLNG
+4246 EAVAARTVASAMLNG
-4261 TWVLLQNCHLGLGY
+4261 SWVLLQNCHLGLNY
-4275 LDALCEALTA
+4275 MDSLCETLTTSNSANA
-4285 ANGGGSSGSST
+4285 AVT
-4296 VVVAP
+4296 P

-4311 TSEPHPAFPIALL
+4311 TSEPHPDFPISLL

-4334 PAGLRAGLLRSFTVL
+4334 PAGLKAGLLRSFTVL

-4360 ATWRALLF
+4360 SSWRSLLF
-4368 AVCFLHAVVA
+4368 TVCFLHAVVV

-4384 ALGFGVPYEFNAGD
+4384 PLGFSVPYEFNAGD
-4398 LGASLSFLE
+4398 MGASLSFLE

-4413 PAPSW
+4413 PSPSW

-4439 RRLFRAYCDAWLNPT
+4439 RRLFRAYCDAWFNPT
-4454 LLGTSFVFS
+4454 LLGSSFSFN
-4463 PETKPSPTGAA
+4463 PEVKLSTGGATPSS
-4474 TAAPAGQ
+4474 GQ
-4481 SFTYCLPDTS
+4481 LFNYCLPDS
-4491 VVEIEEFQRFI
+4491 SMAEIEEYQRYI
-4502 AAFPS
+4502 AGFPS

-4533 GVIVDTQPM
+4533 GTIVDTQPTDA
-4542 EADGGAAG
+4542 E
-4550 VSKSGVSETREDVVL
+4550 SSGTTTKSETKEEIIQ

-4573 ALPSGGEEA
+4573 ALPTGGEQA
-4582 LSEEALTQALRS
+4582 LSEEALAQSLRS
-4594 KVLGGGLEQPL
+4594 KVLGGGLELPL
-4605 NLFLCQEVRALRL
+4605 NLFLCQEARALRM
-4618 VLENVRAS
+4618 VLKNVRAS
-4626 LAMTH
+4626 LVKTQ

-4638 LLTPALQATSQAL
+4638 LLTSSLRETGQAI
-4651 FDGKVPPAWV
+4651 FDGKVPPSWV
-4661 ADEQAWLS
+4661 ANEQAWL
-4669 ATLGLW
+4669 AGTLGLW
-4675 MTGLTER
+4675 VTGLIDR
-4682 VQQLR
+4682 VTQLR
-4687 TWLERGRPVSFW
+4687 AWLERGRPPSFW
-4699 LAGLSN
+4699 LAGFSN
-4705 PQAFLTAV
+4705 PQGFLTAV
-4713 AQEATRAHASERWA
+4713 AQESTRAHASERWA
-4727 LDDVIYYSEVTD
+4727 LDDVVYYSEVTD
-4739 YERLEQIKQPPRDG
+4739 YERLDQIKQPPREG
-4753 VLVHGLLL
+4753 VLVHGLML

-4794 KVSKKSRSAQDHGP
+4794 KAHKKTRAAQDHGP
-4808 YGAYDAP
+4808 YGAYEAP

-4820 RRTDKHYIFSVPLAS
+4820 RRTDKHYIFSVALAS

-4851 GSTDQ
+4851 CSTDQ

>member
-1 MAFQARHRWVIQRLQ
+1 MAFQARHRWMIQRLQ

-25 QVEELM
+25 QVEELL
-31 RTNGVM
+31 RGNGIM
-37 ETLAEF
+37 DSIARF

-51 IFFYYQP
+51 LFFYYQKRGSVP
-58 RSGEDAVG
+58 LVSIGEDGVAM
-66 SHGTVT
+66 SHT
-72 STGDLHRGTERGSRK
+72 SSNGELLVRDKGGRK
-87 ELFVTDGLDE
+87 ELFVTDGLED

-106 VKVPRG
+106 AKVAPE
-112 SADPGG
+112 ADDV
-118 SKALL
+118 
-123 GSRGEARFGDGGDE
+123 EDE
-137 DAVDPE
+137 DWSSRQRGTKVDEDPE
-143 TLDGPASSSIGF
+143 TMDTPATDG
-155 SFDSSPDLPLDPAV
+155 SFAFDTSPRLPLDPAI
-169 ANDHRLAY
+169 ANDHLLTY
-177 GVLDPSVLL
+177 GVLDTSVLL
-186 SIDTHLSQLFVPL
+186 SIETHLSQLFVPV
-199 LTARD
+199 LTAQ
-204 EREWGQADTD
+204 EEIEWGQAE
-214 SRNEFMLGLK
+214 SEARNEFMLGLR

-257 LSKLSADDGAV
+257 LSKLSSDDGAV
-268 LHFVELVKDWC
+268 QHFVELVKDWC

-335 VVTKLQ
+335 VVSKLQ
-341 DGAMDKLGIAPLL
+341 DGAVDRLGIAQLL

-381 ERFIEPLYTGTPT
+381 DRFIDPLYSGSP
-394 SIVDSLPA
+394 SSVVDALPA

-423 TKLFMKITNQMIA
+423 TKLFMKITNQMIT
-436 LCKSSLLGREPPE
+436 LCKNNLVGRDPPE
-449 AIWDKDPELLLLG
+449 AIWDKDPEDLLQG

-537 LLASFTTI
+537 LLASFNTI

-717 SVDGARAGLHATLI
+717 SVESARAGLHATLI
-731 IRHPETGRL
+731 IRHLDTGRL

-766 ENARMVMLQEE
+766 ENARMVMLQED

-786 SYALHEYDR
+786 TYALHEYDR
-795 VTAKIIPVTE
+795 VTAKIIPVT
-805 ALLRPHLED
+805 AVLLRPHLED

-840 HGALQRL
+840 HAALQRL

-863 KNLKVVAKAS
+863 KNLMIVAKAS

-925 LDGVSTPTTS
+925 LDGASSS
-935 TSSSPSRPTTTTIAC
+935 TSGSLVNSATPPTGTTGTTAC
-950 DSDTMETFRSFYR
+950 DTEAMETFRNFYR
-963 NLFYRALVTS
+963 NLFYRSLVTC

-1010 SVRLSPSLEDIQKAI
+1010 SVRLSPSLDDIQKAI

-1046 IFPETSRASLFERLG
+1046 ISPETARTSLFERLG

-1085 EYLAGFKKYDWLW
+1085 EYLSAFKKYDWLW

-1175 RSALGNL
+1175 RTALANL

-1189 STKLGTRVDTLD
+1189 TTKLSTRVESLD

-1214 ERESVIEMELN
+1214 ERESAIEMELN

-1258 HRLVDYAEEVTDNLS
+1258 RRLVDYAEEVTDNLS

-1289 FQGDVTQFRS
+1289 FQADVALFRS
-1299 DYESNGP
+1299 DYEANGP
-1306 MVSGLEPVEAVERL
+1306 MVSGLEPAEAVERL
-1320 KRFKGLLVIRE
+1320 KHFKDLLGIRE

-1349 EYPEIVR
+1349 EYSEVVR
-1356 TRKELALLDQLYGLY
+1356 TRKEMTLLDQLYGLY
-1371 MDVEKTMEEFRV
+1371 MDVEKTMDEFRV
-1383 IPWTQVGMSVPRMSD
+1383 IPWTQVGANVERMND

-1404 QRCKKMPKKLCEWE
+1404 QRCKKMPKNLWEWE
-1418 AYGILRKAIAE
+1418 AYGILRKVIAE
-1429 FLEVLPII
+1429 FIEVLPIV

-1450 EEIVKTCSGH
+1450 EEIIKACNGQ
-1460 RLPFESEA
+1460 RLPYDNDT
-1468 FKLQDVLD
+1468 FKFQDVLD

-1486 EYVCESAQK
+1486 EYICESAQK

-1506 TERWASTT
+1506 TDRWSGTA
-1514 FEFGEWRMRNV
+1514 FEFGEWRARNV
-1525 PVLKSYGQV
+1525 PVLKGYGQI
-1534 IEDLEDGQ
+1534 IEDLEEGQ
-1542 LQLQAMLSMRH
+1542 LQLQAILSMRH
-1553 VVFFKDQVQAKLAQ
+1553 VVFFKDRVQTKLAQ

-1581 QMLWM
+1581 QTLWM

-1602 FEAKKF
+1602 LEAKKF

-1622 AEVGFVVVCCANE
+1622 AEVGFVVACCSNE

-1645 GELEKCQKSLEGY
+1645 SELEKCQKSLEGY

-1701 DQVVHEKPVLTE
+1701 SQVVHERP
-1713 GKAAMTA
+1713 MTA
-1720 ASTGV
+1720 GSDAKPSAAAGASSV
-1725 VRRGIIAIKSLIGN
+1725 NSKRKIVEIKSLVGN
-1739 DEEVISLVQPVTPD
+1739 DEEIISLVMPVTPD
-1753 GNIEDWLGMLEKEM
+1753 GNIEEWLGMLEKEM

-1777 AAADCTA
+1777 AAVECSS

-1823 LMAQTA
+1823 IMAQTA
-1829 KRHGM
+1829 KRHGTI
-1834 MLSELSSWCLTDLGT
+1834 LSELSSWCLTDLGT
-1849 KLTRTKVETLITIQ
+1849 KLARTKVETLITIQ
-1863 VHQRDCFLDLCKL
+1863 VHQRDCFMELCRL

-1889 WLKQARFYWRVGG
+1889 WLKQARFYWRVNSQGG
-1902 QGASD
+1902 FDS
-1907 AVGPDA
+1907 VGPDA
-1913 CLISISDVEFKY
+1913 CLISICDVDFKY
-1925 NFEYLGCKER
+1925 AFEYLGCKER

-2022 PVLSVVAQQVLAITS
+2022 PVLSVVAQQVLAITN
-2037 AKRVQAT
+2037 AKRVQAP
-2044 TFMFPGDPQAITL
+2044 TFTFPGDPLAIGL
-2057 HSDAAYFITMNPGY
+2057 HTDAAYFITMNPGY

-2121 YAVCEGQLSKQRHYD
+2121 YAVCEGQLSRQRHYD

-2151 TKRENLLASEELLMM
+2151 TKRENLMASEELLLM

-2174 SKLVAADVPVFLS
+2174 SKLVAADVPIFLS

-2199 PSAGGGRGN
+2199 PSSGSGGATSSSL
-2208 EIARA
+2208 EIASA
-2213 VEDALQK
+2213 VEDVLRKAN
-2220 TQSWPPPAAWN
+2220 SWPPPATWS

-2250 GPAGAGKSA
+2250 GPAGAD
-2259 ILRTLQ
+2259 L
-2265 TALSSFTRTPHR
+2265 
-2277 QVRLNPKA
+2277 
-2285 VRAEELFGETDRLS
+2285 EDR
-2299 GEWVDGVFAAIWA
+2299 I
-2312 KFNDRSRKD
+2312 
-2321 VAWLVCDGPVDAV
+2321 
-2334 WIENLNTVLDD
+2334 
-2345 NKLLTLANGDRLP
+2345 
-2358 MTDNCKLLFEVEDL
+2358 
-2372 RNASPATVSRAGIV
+2372 
-2386 YVSDTDLDWEPVAQR
+2386 
-2401 WLRMRPEP
+2401 
-2409 QRAALVRS
+2409 
-2417 LRSLV
+2417 
-2422 GGGGATPAAGTG
+2422 
-2434 DLFEFLARQCHPV
+2434 
-2447 MVAPRVALVQSCL
+2447 
-2460 NLLQSLLEHSELS
+2460 
-2473 EQSQPDMELELERL
+2473 
-2487 FIFALAWAVGGVLDL
+2487 
-2502 DDRAK
+2502 K
-2507 LHHYLI
+2507 LHCYLCE
-2513 AKAPALSLSFSTST
+2513 KAPATTL
-2527 SAAPGGEVSAP
+2527 PP
-2538 GSATE
+2538 SATVISLE
-2543 GGNTRRS
+2543 GTETLTPQTTREGNQKGMS
-2550 VVTSNLPSTANSPL
+2550 ANTSPIS

-2572 PSTLEWEKWTLES
+2572 PSTLEWEKWSLDP

-2591 RANGGGA
+2591 RANGSGA
-2598 ANVARII
+2598 VNVGRLI

-2610 TARALHLLEHLHS
+2610 TARALHLLEHLHA
-2623 SQHPVLL
+2623 SQLPVLL
-2630 VGEAG
+2630 VGEPG
-2635 TGKSTLVRL
+2635 TGKSTLARL
-2644 FFENSASSSGFM
+2644 FFESQASLRAGANSNSGESM
-2656 GNSSE
+2656 
-2661 GLASRTLI
+2661 ASRTLI
-2669 FSGSSLGGAFQA
+2669 FSGSTLGGAFQA
-2681 AVEGELDKRGG
+2681 TVEADLEKRGG
-2692 KTFGPSSG
+2692 KTFGPSNG

-2706 LDDMS
+2706 MDDLS

-2744 GDIKVIEDLR
+2744 GDIKAIEGLR
-2754 FLAAMGLPRAG
+2754 FLAAMGLPLAG

-2774 RHFFVLNLL
+2774 RHFFILNLL
-2783 PPSPEVAETI
+2783 PPAPE
-2793 FAQLVRWQF
+2793 
-2802 APDVDTGGPT
+2802 
-2812 NASGSTGGGLPRKT
+2812 
-2826 LADMATKLATASVQ
+2826 
-2840 LWFWLRR
+2840 
-2847 AMPPTPQK
+2847 
-2855 FHYVFSLRELS
+2855 
-2866 RCFQGVLRA
+2866 
-2875 PLESVAASDKTL
+2875 
-2887 VRLWQHESERVF
+2887 
-2899 ADRLVSLEDK
+2899 
-2909 QCFRDELM
+2909 
-2917 ATTDGLIARPSGITG
+2917 
-2932 SGAATISATG
+2932 
-2942 KDKSSTS
+2942 
-2949 ILDTQQQQ
+2949 
-2957 HLLQQRQQPTLTAR
+2957 
-2971 HPVIFVDFLR
+2971 
-2981 DAPAD
+2981 
-2986 EFGEHVGDMPR
+2986 
-2997 IYEPV
+2997 
-3002 ANVSALRTRVE
+3002 
-3013 QLLTQFNREN
+3013 
-3023 PAHALPSLI
+3023 
-3032 LFEEALL
+3032 
-3039 HLARLTR
+3039 
-3046 VLGLAQSNMMLVGV
+3046 SNMMLVGV

-3071 AAALCGHELCQLA
+3071 AAALSGHELCQLA
-3084 VTKAYTITAF
+3084 ITKAYTLAAF
-3094 LDDLRGLCKTAGQVG
+3094 LDDLRGLSKTAGQAG
-3109 KGVVFLLTEAE
+3109 KGVVFLLTEVD
-3120 IKDDAFLEQVNA
+3120 IKEDSFLEQVNA
-3132 LLATGEIPGLF
+3132 LLATGEVPGLF
-3143 PRDELAAM
+3143 PRDELVAM
-3151 ASELRSIMQR
+3151 ASELRGTMQR
-3161 ERPECSD
+3161 ECPERVD
-3168 SQRNLTRFFHDR
+3168 SLQNLTRFFHDR

-3217 LPWPEEALAAVSH
+3217 LPWPEEALIAVSQ
-3230 GYLDKFPLEAP
+3230 GYLEKFVLETP
-3241 PATKDTLI
+3241 PATKDALVT
-3249 AQMGRLHQAVEKVS
+3249 QMGRMHQAVEKIS
-3263 GEYFVRRRR
+3263 GEYFTRRRR

-3285 GTYKTIYAEKLD
+3285 STYKELYTEKLG
-3297 EVRRQEAAVNLGLQK
+3297 EVRRQEGAVNLGLQK
-3312 LSQGAQ
+3312 LGQGAQ
-3318 DVERMKLVLKE
+3318 DVERMKVVLKE
-3329 EEAKLVAA
+3329 EEAKLVVA
-3337 EAAANKML
+3337 EAATNKML

-3357 ENDVVQQIREQC
+3357 ENDIVQQIREQC
-3369 LADAEVILAEK
+3369 LADAAIILAEK

-3428 VAILQMAPLLKVER
+3428 VSILQMAPLLKVER
-3442 APVTVGVGK
+3442 AAVTLGVGK
-3451 DKHTTDFLLDSFQI
+3451 DKHTSDFLMDSFQS

-3488 DQMNDET
+3488 DQINDET
-3495 LEFMAPYMELA
+3495 LEFMTPYMELA
-3506 GFTAAVAKNASKA
+3506 GFTAAAAKNASKA

-3550 EGKFEAAQTRLQSS
+3550 EGKFEAAQARLQGS
-3564 EDKLQ
+3564 EEKLQ
-3569 KCQGVLTRLQ
+3569 KCQNVLTRLQ
-3579 EDFQAQMSEKTRVE
+3579 DDFQTQMAEKARVE

-3615 EKARWTEDSN
+3615 EKVRWTEDSN

-3655 RDLLLRERL
+3655 RDLMVRERL
-3664 PQELT
+3664 PYELG
-3669 PAVTPT
+3669 AIATPT
-3675 TATTTSGSNTTASK
+3675 SSVAANSSNTGSTKA
-3689 PPISIPLT
+3689 PFTIPLT
-3697 RGLVLEEFLTDAGT
+3697 RNLALEEFLADVGT
-3711 VSDWKLQGLPS
+3711 ISDWKMQGLPS

-3729 GLLVERAPRFPLL
+3729 GLLVARAPRFPLL

-3747 QALAWVLRREAE
+3747 QALSWVLCREAE
-3759 RLPSVGVISIANPKL
+3759 RLPAMGVISVSSPKL
-3774 REVLEHCVGEGK
+3774 REILEHSVGEGK
-3786 ALVLDGV
+3786 ALILDGV
-3793 DGADVDPLL
+3793 DGADPDPLL
-3802 ANVLDKTWV
+3802 SNVLDKNFI
-3811 VRAKSKFVKILD
+3811 VRAKGKFVKIMD
-3823 RLCEYQDEFALYLTT
+3823 RVCEYQDEFTLYLTT
-3838 RVANPHFSPEL
+3838 RVPNPHFSPEL

-3861 QRGLEEQLLAQVIR
+3861 QRGLEEQLLGQVIR

-3881 EEQLERVQCELNAN
+3881 EEQLERVQFELNAN
-3895 AKALVALD
+3895 AKALVGLD
-3903 AQLLERLS
+3903 ALLLERLS

-3919 DVELVTVLAS
+3919 DVELVSVLAN
-3929 TKGKAT
+3929 TKAKAT

-3954 REHYRPVATRG
+3954 REHYRPVAARG
-3965 SVLYFGVVD
+3965 SVLYFGIVD
-3974 FAAVNSMYQ
+3974 FATVNAMYQ

-3988 FLELFVRAI
+3988 FLQLFVRAI
-3997 DEAERSALASKRV
+3997 DEAERSSLASKRV
-4010 THILETLT
+4010 AYILETLT
-4018 YIVFRYVS
+4018 YIVFRYVN

-4032 HRLSFVLMLALKILV
+4032 HRLSFLLMVALKILV
-4047 ASDCVTPADVT
+4047 AADCVTPADVT

-4069 SSDQPKPF
+4069 SGDQPKPF
-4077 AWMST
+4077 GWMPT

-4091 ASDKPHFRN
+4091 ASEKPHFRN
-4100 LLADLERNEGTW
+4100 LLGDLERSESAW
-4112 RKWFDDNEPE
+4112 RKWFEDNEPE
-4122 RLAVPDYEALLFD
+4122 RLAVPDYEPLLFD
-4135 PRALTANLHFHRLLL
+4135 PRAITANLHFHRLLL
-4150 VRALREDRTIP
+4150 VRSLREDRTIP
-4161 AVLSFLR
+4161 AVLDF
-4168 SLEVIEG
+4168 VHAIDYIEG
-4175 AVGSSLPR
+4175 SVGSSLPR
-4183 LPALGPRYAE
+4183 LPALGSRYAE

-4215 LSPGADPTESIEHL
+4215 LSPGADPTESIEQL
-4229 ARRKRQSVATI
+4229 ARRKRQSVTTI

-4246 EVVAARAVSAAMLNG
+4246 EAVAARTVASAMLNG
-4261 TWVLLQNCHLGLGY
+4261 SWVLLQNCHLGLNY
-4275 LDALCEALTA
+4275 LDVLCEALAA
-4285 ANGGGSSGSST
+4285 ANG
-4296 VVVAP
+4296 
-4301 ARAPEFRLFL
+4301 E
-4311 TSEPHPAFPIALL
+4311 
-4324 HRSTKVTNEP
+4324 N
-4334 PAGLRAGLLRSFTVL
+4334 
-4349 VDQDKLDRLES
+4349 
-4360 ATWRALLF
+4360 
-4368 AVCFLHAVVA
+4368 
-4378 ERRKFG
+4378 
-4384 ALGFGVPYEFNAGD
+4384 
-4398 LGASLSFLE
+4398 
-4407 RHLYTS
+4407 
-4413 PAPSW
+4413 
-4418 PTVQY
+4418 
-4423 MVAEVH
+4423 
-4429 YGGRITDELD
+4429 
-4439 RRLFRAYCDAWLNPT
+4439 T
-4454 LLGTSFVFS
+4454 L
-4463 PETKPSPTGAA
+4463 A
-4474 TAAPAGQ
+4474 
-4481 SFTYCLPDTS
+4481 
-4491 VVEIEEFQRFI
+4491 EIEEYQRFI

-4528 VSALL
+4528 VSVLL
-4533 GVIVDTQPM
+4533 GTIVDTQPAD
-4542 EADGGAAG
+4542 ADGGSGTTAAA
-4550 VSKSGVSETREDVVL
+4550 SKPGTLETREDIVS
-4565 QKIRELLA
+4565 QKIRELLST
-4573 ALPSGGEEA
+4573 LPVGAEEA
-4582 LSEEALTQALRS
+4582 LSEEALAHALRS
-4594 KVLGGGLEQPL
+4594 KILGGGLELSL
-4605 NLFLCQEVRALRL
+4605 NLFLCQEARALL
-4618 VLENVRAS
+4618 HVLTYVRAS
-4626 LAMTH
+4626 LIKTQ
-4631 RALAGEV
+4631 RALSGEV
-4638 LLTPALQATSQAL
+4638 LLTLSLRETSQAL
-4651 FDGKVPPAWV
+4651 FDGKVPPSWV
-4661 ADEQAWLS
+4661 ADEKAWLS

-4675 MTGLTER
+4675 ITGLLDR
-4682 VQQLR
+4682 VTQLR
-4687 TWLERGRPVSFW
+4687 AWLDRGRPSSFW
-4699 LAGLSN
+4699 LAGFSN
-4705 PQAFLTAV
+4705 PQGFLTAM
-4713 AQEATRAHASERWA
+4713 AQESTRAHANERWA
-4727 LDDVIYYSEVTD
+4727 LDDVVYYSEVTD
-4739 YERLEQIKQPPRDG
+4739 YERLEQIKQPPREG

-4794 KVSKKSRSAQDHGP
+4794 KAHKKTRAAQDHGP
-4808 YGAYDAP
+4808 YGAYEAP

-4851 GSTDQ
+4851 CSTDQ

>member
-1 MAFQARHRWVIQRLQ
+1 MAFQARHRWMIQRLQ
-16 LGLGFQDEA
+16 LGLGFEDES
-25 QVEELM
+25 QVEELL
-31 RTNGVM
+31 RGNGIM
-37 ETLAEF
+37 EQLSRF

-51 IFFYYQP
+51 IFFYYQTKGAIE
-58 RSGEDAVG
+58 SD
-66 SHGTVT
+66 SVT
-72 STGDLHRGTERGSRK
+72 HSSSTAELQRR

-97 TLQGRTVFF
+97 TLQGRAVFF
-106 VKVPRG
+106 AKVAP
-112 SADPGG
+112 
-118 SKALL
+118 
-123 GSRGEARFGDGGDE
+123 EASDDKETNRDDN
-137 DAVDPE
+137 PE
-143 TLDGPASSSIGF
+143 TLDDNSLY
-155 SFDSSPDLPLDPAV
+155 DSTPRLPLDPAV
-169 ANDHRLAY
+169 ANDHLLTY
-177 GVLDPSVLL
+177 GVLDSSVLL
-186 SIDTHLSQLFVPL
+186 SIETHLAQLFVPM
-199 LTARD
+199 LTSR
-204 EREWGQADTD
+204 EESEWGQAESDT
-214 SRNEFMLGLK
+214 RNDFMLGLK

-246 DKRYDPSDSRS
+246 DKRYDTSDSRS
-257 LSKLSADDGAV
+257 LSKLSSDDGAV
-268 LHFVELVKDWC
+268 QHFVELVKDWC

-335 VVTKLQ
+335 VVSKLQ
-341 DGAMDKLGIAPLL
+341 DGATDKLGIAQLL

-394 SIVDSLPA
+394 SVVDALPA

-436 LCKSSLLGREPPE
+436 LCKNSLVGREPPE
-449 AIWDKDPELLLLG
+449 AIWDKDPEVLLVG

-537 LLASFTTI
+537 LLASFNTI

-552 KHDLLDFHN
+552 KHNLLDFHN

-717 SVDGARAGLHATLI
+717 SVENARAGLHATLI
-731 IRHPETGRL
+731 IRHPDTGRL

-766 ENARMVMLQEE
+766 ENARMVMLQED

-795 VTAKIIPVTE
+795 VTAKIIPVT
-805 ALLRPHLED
+805 AVLLRPHLED
-814 LQQKL
+814 LQHKL

-840 HGALQRL
+840 HAALQRL

-863 KNLKVVAKAS
+863 KNLVIVSKAS

-886 DFVRMQEKHVANVTR
+886 DFVRMQEKHVANVTK

-910 ENAVEDVLRLICDYT
+910 ENAVEDVLRLICEYN
-925 LDGVSTPTTS
+925 LDGS
-935 TSSSPSRPTTTTIAC
+935 TSSSGLNGGISALSGLNTVTC
-950 DSDTMETFRSFYR
+950 DVEAMETFRSFYR
-963 NLFYRALVTS
+963 NLFYRSLVTC

-1010 SVRLSPSLEDIQKAI
+1010 SVRLSPSLDDIQKAI

-1046 IFPETSRASLFERLG
+1046 VFPESMRTSLFERLG

-1085 EYLAGFKKYDWLW
+1085 EYLSAFKKYDWLW

-1175 RSALGNL
+1175 RTALFNL

-1189 STKLGTRVDTLD
+1189 TSKLNARVETLD
-1201 ALRFVMG
+1201 TLRFVMG
-1208 VLREVR
+1208 VLKEVR
-1214 ERESVIEMELN
+1214 ERESAIEMELN
-1225 PIADMYDMLEHFL
+1225 PIADMYDMLEHYL

-1244 KDEMDQKSVLRSSW
+1244 KEEMDQKSVLRGSW
-1258 HRLVDYAEEVTDNLS
+1258 RKLVDYAEEVTDNLS

-1289 FQGDVTQFRS
+1289 FQADVAVFRS
-1299 DYESNGP
+1299 DYEANGP
-1306 MVSGLEPVEAVERL
+1306 MVSGLVPAEAVERL
-1320 KRFKGLLVIRE
+1320 KRFKDLLGIRE

-1356 TRKELALLDQLYGLY
+1356 TRKEMALLDQLYGLY
-1371 MDVEKTMEEFRV
+1371 MDVEKTMDEFRG
-1383 IPWTQVGMSVPRMSD
+1383 ISWAQVGANVERMND
-1398 CFAGFD
+1398 CFAGYD
-1404 QRCKKMPKKLCEWE
+1404 QRCKKMPKNLCEWE
-1418 AYGILRKAIAE
+1418 AYGILRKVITE
-1429 FLEVLPII
+1429 FLEMLPIV

-1450 EEIVKTCSGH
+1450 EEIITACNGQ
-1460 RLPFESEA
+1460 RLPYDSES
-1468 FKLQDVLD
+1468 FKFQDVLD

-1486 EYVCESAQK
+1486 EYICESAQK

-1506 TERWASTT
+1506 TDRWAGTT
-1514 FEFGEWRMRNV
+1514 FEFSEWRQRSV
-1525 PVLKSYGQV
+1525 PVLKGYGQI
-1534 IEDLEDGQ
+1534 IEDLEEGQ
-1542 LQLQAMLSMRH
+1542 LQLQAILSMRH
-1553 VVFFKDQVQAKLAQ
+1553 VVFFKDRVQVKLAQ

-1581 QMLWM
+1581 QTLWM

-1602 FEAKKF
+1602 LEAKKF
-1608 AKIDKDWLKVMAKA
+1608 AKIDKDWLKVMSKA
-1622 AEVGFVVVCCANE
+1622 AEVGFVVSCCSNE

-1701 DQVVHEKPVLTE
+1701 SHVVHERPMSAAE
-1713 GKAAMTA
+1713 SKASSTTA
-1720 ASTGV
+1720 TNP
-1725 VRRGIIAIKSLIGN
+1725 IAKRKIVEIKSLVGN
-1739 DEEVISLVQPVTPD
+1739 DEETISLVQPVLPD

-1777 AAADCTA
+1777 AAAECSS

-1810 CQDALQRCRSTKG
+1810 CQDALQRCRTTKG
-1823 LMAQTA
+1823 IMAQTA
-1829 KRHGM
+1829 KKHGT

-1863 VHQRDCFLDLCKL
+1863 VHQRDCFLELCKL

-1902 QGASD
+1902 QGAFDS
-1907 AVGPDA
+1907 VGPDA
-1913 CLISISDVEFKY
+1913 CLISICDVDFKY
-1925 NFEYLGCKER
+1925 AFEYLGCKER

-2022 PVLSVVAQQVLAITS
+2022 PVLSVVAQQVLAITN
-2037 AKRVQAT
+2037 AKRVQAP
-2044 TFMFPGDPQAITL
+2044 TFTFPGDPLPIGL
-2057 HSDAAYFITMNPGY
+2057 HTDAAYFITMNPGY

-2079 NLKALFRGVAMMV
+2079 NLKALFRGVSMMV

-2100 VKLCAVGYDAFAEL
+2100 VRLCAVGYDAFAEL

-2151 TKRENLLASEELLMM
+2151 TKRDNLLASEELLMM

-2174 SKLVAADVPVFLS
+2174 SKLVAADVPIFLS
-2187 LLRDIFPGVEPT
+2187 LLRDIFPGVEPA
-2199 PSAGGGRGN
+2199 PSSGGKSN
-2208 EIARA
+2208 EIAAA
-2213 VEDALQK
+2213 VEDVLHK
-2220 TQSWPPPAAWN
+2220 SQSWPPPATWS

-2250 GPAGAGKSA
+2250 GPAGSGKSE

-2265 TALSSFTRTPHR
+2265 TALSNFTRTPHR

-2321 VAWLVCDGPVDAV
+2321 VSWLVCDGPVDAV

-2401 WLRMRPEP
+2401 WLRMRPDS
-2409 QRAALVRS
+2409 QRAALTRS
-2417 LRSLV
+2417 MRTLV
-2422 GGGGATPAAGTG
+2422 GDVAGSG
-2434 DLFEFLARQCHPV
+2434 HLFEFLTRRCRPV
-2447 MVAPRVALVQSCL
+2447 MIVPRVALIQACL
-2460 NLLQSLLEHSELS
+2460 NLLQSLLERSELS
-2473 EQSQPDMELELERL
+2473 ENSQADLELELERL
-2487 FIFALAWAVGGVLDL
+2487 FAFALAWAVGGVLDL
-2502 DDRAK
+2502 EDRNK
-2507 LHHYLI
+2507 LHHYLVE
-2513 AKAPALSLSFSTST
+2513 KAPATTFPSSI
-2527 SAAPGGEVSAP
+2527 APV
-2538 GSATE
+2538 ATQE
-2543 GGNTRRS
+2543 AS
-2550 VVTSNLPSTANSPL
+2550 VGQDSPVRASTASNSNQTL
-2564 TIFDHFLH
+2564 TVFDHFLH
-2572 PSTLEWEKWTLES
+2572 PSTLEWEKWTLDT
-2585 CENLLA
+2585 CENLLTQSS
-2591 RANGGGA
+2591 GA
-2598 ANVARII
+2598 VNVGRLI

-2610 TARALHLLEHLHS
+2610 TARSLHLLEHLNASHL
-2623 SQHPVLL
+2623 PVLL
-2630 VGEAG
+2630 VGEPG

-2644 FFENSASSSGFM
+2644 FFENNSSSG
-2656 GNSSE
+2656 E
-2661 GLASRTLI
+2661 GVSRTLI
-2669 FSGSSLGGAFQA
+2669 FSGATLGGAFQA
-2681 AVEGELDKRGG
+2681 TVEADLEKRGG
-2692 KTFGPSSG
+2692 KTFGPSNG

-2706 LDDMS
+2706 LDDLS

-2731 ETHTLCFLDKDKR
+2731 ETRTLCFLDKDKR
-2744 GDIKVIEDLR
+2744 GDIKVIEGLR
-2754 FLAAMGLPRAG
+2754 FLAAMGLPGGG

-2774 RHFFVLNLL
+2774 RHFFILNLL
-2783 PPSPEVAETI
+2783 PPSPEVAEAI
-2793 FAQLVRWQF
+2793 FAQLTRWKF
-2802 APDVDTGGPT
+2802 IPEDNSISSVGIPKKSLSDLITRLSA
-2812 NASGSTGGGLPRKT
+2812 
-2826 LADMATKLATASVQ
+2826 ASVQ
-2840 LWFWLRR
+2840 LWLWLRR

-2866 RCFQGVLRA
+2866 RSFQGILRA
-2875 PLESVAASDKTL
+2875 PTETATTSEKTL
-2887 VRLWQHESERVF
+2887 IRLWQHESERVF
-2899 ADRLVSLEDK
+2899 GDRLVSTEDK
-2909 QCFRDELM
+2909 QRFRDELN
-2917 ATTDGLIARPSGITG
+2917 AVAEGLVTKSVNQPPVS
-2932 SGAATISATG
+2932 SAAG
-2942 KDKSSTS
+2942 KDKVSTPTP
-2949 ILDTQQQQ
+2949 DGT
-2957 HLLQQRQQPTLTAR
+2957 QRQSVLSAVNMR
-2971 HPVIFVDFLR
+2971 HNAVYVDFLQ
-2981 DAPAD
+2981 DQPVD
-2986 EFGEHVGDMPR
+2986 ELGEPIGDMPR
-2997 IYEPV
+2997 NYEPV
-3002 ANVSALRTRVE
+3002 SSLPLLRSRVE
-3013 QLLTQFNREN
+3013 HLLSQFNREN
-3023 PAHALPSLI
+3023 PGRALPSLI
-3032 LFEEALL
+3032 LFEEALF

-3071 AAALCGHELCQLA
+3071 AAALSGHELCQLA
-3084 VTKAYTITAF
+3084 VTKAYTLSAF

-3109 KGVVFLLTEAE
+3109 KGVVFLLTETD
-3120 IKDDAFLEQVNA
+3120 IKDDSFLEQVNA
-3132 LLATGEIPGLF
+3132 LLATGEVPGLF
-3143 PRDELAAM
+3143 PRDELVVM
-3151 ASELRSIMQR
+3151 ASELRGSMQR
-3161 ERPECSD
+3161 ECPDRAD
-3168 SQRNLTRFFHDR
+3168 TLQNLTRFFHDR

-3217 LPWPEEALAAVSH
+3217 LPWPEEALTAVSQ
-3230 GYLDKFPLEAP
+3230 GYLDKFVLETP
-3241 PATKDTLI
+3241 PATKDALI
-3249 AQMGRLHQAVEKVS
+3249 LQMGRMHQAVEKVS
-3263 GEYFVRRRR
+3263 DEYFARRRR
-3272 RVVQTPRSFLGFL
+3272 RVVQTPRSFLSFL
-3285 GTYKTIYAEKLD
+3285 STYKELYAEKLS
-3297 EVRRQEAAVNLGLQK
+3297 EVRHQEGAVNLGLQK
-3312 LSQGAQ
+3312 LGQGAR
-3318 DVERMKLVLKE
+3318 DVEKMKVVLKE
-3329 EEAKLVAA
+3329 EEAKLVVA

-3357 ENDVVQQIREQC
+3357 ENDIVQQIREQC
-3369 LADAEVILAEK
+3369 LADAAVILAEK

-3442 APVTVGVGK
+3442 APVTLGVGK
-3451 DKHTTDFLLDSFQI
+3451 EKHTCDFVMDSFQL

-3473 TRFLQNIFY
+3473 TRFLQHIFY

-3495 LEFMAPYMELA
+3495 LEFMAPYMELS
-3506 GFTAAVAKNASKA
+3506 GFSAPVAKNASKA

-3550 EGKFEAAQTRLQSS
+3550 EGKFEAAQARLQSS
-3564 EDKLQ
+3564 EEKLQ
-3569 KCQGVLTRLQ
+3569 KCQNVLTRLQ
-3579 EDFQAQMSEKTRVE
+3579 DDFQTQMAEKARVE
-3593 AFAQT
+3593 AFAQA
-3598 TKRKMEQATA
+3598 TKRKMDQATA

-3615 EKARWTEDSN
+3615 EKVRWTGDSN

-3655 RDLLLRERL
+3655 RDLLLRERI
-3664 PQELT
+3664 PAELGAIPT
-3669 PAVTPT
+3669 PNS
-3675 TATTTSGSNTTASK
+3675 ATK
-3689 PPISIPLT
+3689 PSFTIPLT
-3697 RGLVLEEFLTDAGT
+3697 RGLALEEFLADAGS

-3729 GLLVERAPRFPLL
+3729 GMLVARAPRFPLL

-3747 QALAWVLRREAE
+3747 QALSWVLRREAE
-3759 RLPSVGVISIANPKL
+3759 RLPTMGVVSVSSPKL
-3774 REVLEHCVGEGK
+3774 REILEHCVGEGK

-3793 DGADVDPLL
+3793 DGADPDPLM
-3802 ANVLDKTWV
+3802 ANVLDKNFI
-3811 VRAKSKFVKILD
+3811 VRAKGKFVKIMD
-3823 RLCEYQDEFALYLTT
+3823 RVCEYNEDFALYLTT
-3838 RVANPHFSPEL
+3838 RVPNPHFSPEL

-3895 AKALVALD
+3895 AKALIALD
-3903 AQLLERLS
+3903 ALLLERLS

-3919 DVELVTVLAS
+3919 DVELVSVLAN
-3929 TKGKAT
+3929 TKAKAT

-3954 REHYRPVATRG
+3954 REHYRPVAARG
-3965 SVLYFGVVD
+3965 SVLYFGIVD
-3974 FAAVNSMYQ
+3974 FAAVNAMYQ

-3988 FLELFVRAI
+3988 FLQLFVRAI
-3997 DEAERSALASKRV
+3997 EEAERSSLASKRV
-4010 THILETLT
+4010 TYIIETLT
-4018 YIVFRYVS
+4018 YIVFRYVN

-4032 HRLSFVLMLALKILV
+4032 HRLSFLLMIALKVLV
-4047 ASDCVTPADVT
+4047 AADCVTPADVT

-4077 AWMST
+4077 NWMST

-4091 ASDKPHFRN
+4091 ASEKPHFRN
-4100 LLADLERNEGTW
+4100 LLGDLERSENIW
-4112 RKWFDDNEPE
+4112 RKWFEDNEPE
-4122 RLAVPDYEALLFD
+4122 RLAVPDYEGLLFD
-4135 PRALTANLHFHRLLL
+4135 PRAITSNLHFHRLLL
-4150 VRALREDRTIP
+4150 VRSLREDRTIP
-4161 AVLSFLR
+4161 AVLDFIR
-4168 SLEVIEG
+4168 AIEFIEG
-4175 AVGSSLPR
+4175 PVGVSLSR
-4183 LPALGPRYAE
+4183 VPALGPRYVE

-4202 YLEMRADTPVLYL
+4202 YQEMRAETPVLYL
-4215 LSPGADPTESIEHL
+4215 LSPGADPTESIEQL
-4229 ARRKRQSVATI
+4229 ARRKRQSVTTI

-4246 EVVAARAVSAAMLNG
+4246 EVVAARTVASAMLNG
-4261 TWVLLQNCHLGLGY
+4261 SWVLLQNCHLGLNY
-4275 LDALCEALTA
+4275 MDTLCETLTTANSANA
-4285 ANGGGSSGSST
+4285 AVS
-4296 VVVAP
+4296 P

-4311 TSEPHPAFPIALL
+4311 TSEPHPDFPISLL

-4349 VDQDKLDRLES
+4349 VDQDKLDRLETAS
-4360 ATWRALLF
+4360 WRSLLF
-4368 AVCFLHAVVA
+4368 AVCFLHAVVV

-4384 ALGFGVPYEFNAGD
+4384 PLGFSVPYEFNAGD
-4398 LGASLSFLE
+4398 MGASLSFLE

-4413 PAPSW
+4413 PSPSW

-4439 RRLFRAYCDAWLNPT
+4439 RRLFRAYCDAWFNPT
-4454 LLGTSFVFS
+4454 LLGSSFSFN
-4463 PETKPSPTGAA
+4463 PEVKLSTGGASSS
-4474 TAAPAGQ
+4474 GQ
-4481 SFTYCLPDTS
+4481 LFNYCLPDSSTA
-4491 VVEIEEFQRFI
+4491 EIEEYQRYI
-4502 AAFPS
+4502 AGFPS

-4533 GVIVDTQPM
+4533 GTIVDTQPTDA
-4542 EADGGAAG
+4542 E
-4550 VSKSGVSETREDVVL
+4550 STTTKSETREDVIQ

-4573 ALPSGGEEA
+4573 ALPTGGEES
-4582 LSEEALTQALRS
+4582 LSEEALAQSLRS
-4594 KVLGGGLEQPL
+4594 KVLGGGLELPL
-4605 NLFLCQEVRALRL
+4605 NLFLCQEARALRM
-4618 VLENVRAS
+4618 VLKNVRAS
-4626 LAMTH
+4626 LIKTQ

-4638 LLTPALQATSQAL
+4638 LLTSSLRETGQAI
-4651 FDGKVPPAWV
+4651 FDGKVPPSWV
-4661 ADEQAWLS
+4661 ANEQAWL
-4669 ATLGLW
+4669 AGTLGLW
-4675 MTGLTER
+4675 ITGLIDR
-4682 VQQLR
+4682 VTQLR
-4687 TWLERGRPVSFW
+4687 AWLDRGRPSSFW
-4699 LAGLSN
+4699 LAGFSN
-4705 PQAFLTAV
+4705 PQGFLTAV
-4713 AQEATRAHASERWA
+4713 AQESTRAHASERWA
-4727 LDDVIYYSEVTD
+4727 LDDVVYYSEVTD
-4739 YERLEQIKQPPRDG
+4739 YERLEQIKQPPREG
-4753 VLVHGLLL
+4753 VLVHGLML

-4773 VEQEPKRLFAPLP
+4773 VEQEPKRLFASLP

-4794 KVSKKSRSAQDHGP
+4794 KAHKKTRAAQDHGP
-4808 YGAYDAP
+4808 YGAYEAP

-4820 RRTDKHYIFSVPLAS
+4820 RRTDKHYIFSVSLAS

-4851 GSTDQ
+4851 CSTDQ

>member
-16 LGLGFQDEA
+16 LALGFADEA
-25 QVEELM
+25 QVEELL
-31 RTNGVM
+31 RGNGIM
-37 ETLAEF
+37 EQLARF
-43 FRADGPTK
+43 FRADGPSK
-51 IFFYYQP
+51 LLFYFQARDEADGAADRDP
-58 RSGEDAVG
+58 PA
-66 SHGTVT
+66 
-72 STGDLHRGTERGSRK
+72 RK
-87 ELFVTDGLDE
+87 ELFVTDGLHE
-97 TLQGRTVFF
+97 PLQGRAVFF
-106 VKVPRG
+106 AKVAP
-112 SADPGG
+112 P
-118 SKALL
+118 
-123 GSRGEARFGDGGDE
+123 GDGGDGLE
-137 DAVDPE
+137 TQQPE
-143 TLDGPASSSIGF
+143 TVEADDAF
-155 SFDSSPDLPLDPAV
+155 AFDTAPRLPLDPAV
-169 ANDHRLAY
+169 ANDHLLTY
-177 GVLDPSVLL
+177 GVLDASVLL
-186 SIDTHLSQLFVPL
+186 SVETHLSQLFVPL
-199 LTARD
+199 LAARD
-204 EREWGQADTD
+204 EAEWGQAESDA
-214 SRNEFMLGLK
+214 RNEFMLGLR

-246 DKRYDPSDSRS
+246 DKKYDPSDTRS
-257 LSKLSADDGAV
+257 LSKLSSDDGAV
-268 LHFVELVKDWC
+268 QHFVELVKDWC
-279 KQTEAYLEDNDQ
+279 KQTEAYLDDNDQ

-335 VVTKLQ
+335 VVSKLQ
-341 DGAMDKLGIAPLL
+341 DGAMDKLGIAQLL

-381 ERFIEPLYTGTPT
+381 ERFIEPLYSGTPT
-394 SIVDSLPA
+394 SVVDALPA

-423 TKLFMKITNQMIA
+423 TKLFMKITNQMIT
-436 LCKSSLLGREPPE
+436 LCKNSLVGREPPE
-449 AIWDKDPELLLLG
+449 AIWDKDPEDLLLG

-537 LLASFTTI
+537 LLASFNTI

-717 SVDGARAGLHATLI
+717 SVESARAGLHATLI
-731 IRHPETGRL
+731 IRHPDTGRL
-740 FVNFDKEILQ
+740 YVNFDKEILQ

-766 ENARMVMLQEE
+766 ENARMVMLQED

-795 VTAKIIPVTE
+795 VTAKIIPVT
-805 ALLRPHLED
+805 AVLLRPHLED

-840 HGALQRL
+840 HAALQRL

-863 KNLKVVAKAS
+863 KNLVIVSKAS

-910 ENAVEDVLRLICDYT
+910 ENAVEDVLRLICDYN
-925 LDGVSTPTTS
+925 LDGSSS
-935 TSSSPSRPTTTTIAC
+935 TSGNIPIGGAPITSGSTTIPC
-950 DSDTMETFRSFYR
+950 DTEAMATFRNFYR
-963 NLFYRALVTS
+963 NLFYRSLVTC

-1010 SVRLSPSLEDIQKAI
+1010 SVRLSPSLDDIQKAI

-1046 IFPETSRASLFERLG
+1046 VFPETARTSLFERLG

-1085 EYLAGFKKYDWLW
+1085 EYLSAFKKYDWLW

-1175 RSALGNL
+1175 RTALFNL

-1189 STKLGTRVDTLD
+1189 TSKLSTRVESLD

-1208 VLREVR
+1208 VLKEVR
-1214 ERESVIEMELN
+1214 ERESAIEMELN

-1244 KDEMDQKSVLRSSW
+1244 NDEMDQKSVLRGSW
-1258 HRLVDYAEEVTDNLS
+1258 RKLVDYAEDVTDNLS

-1289 FQGDVTQFRS
+1289 FQADVALFRG
-1299 DYESNGP
+1299 DYEANGP
-1306 MVSGLEPVEAVERL
+1306 MVSGLEPAEAVERL
-1320 KRFKGLLVIRE
+1320 KRFKDLLGIRE

-1356 TRKELALLDQLYGLY
+1356 TRKEMALLDQLYGLY
-1371 MDVEKTMEEFRV
+1371 MDVERTMDEFSG
-1383 IPWTQVGMSVPRMSD
+1383 IPWVQVGANVERMSD

-1404 QRCKKMPKKLCEWE
+1404 QRCKKMPKNLCEWE
-1418 AYGILRKAIAE
+1418 AYGILRKVIAE
-1429 FLEVLPII
+1429 FLEVLPIV

-1450 EEIVKTCSGH
+1450 EEIIKACNGQ
-1460 RLPFESEA
+1460 RLPYDTDS
-1468 FKLQDVLD
+1468 FKFQDVLD

-1486 EYVCESAQK
+1486 EYICESAQK

-1506 TERWASTT
+1506 TDRWAGTA
-1514 FEFGEWRMRNV
+1514 FEFSEWRARNV
-1525 PVLKSYGQV
+1525 PVLKGYGQI
-1534 IEDLEDGQ
+1534 IEDLEEGQ
-1542 LQLQAMLSMRH
+1542 LQLQAILSMRH
-1553 VVFFKDQVQAKLAQ
+1553 VVFFKDRVQAKLAQ

-1581 QMLWM
+1581 QTLWM

-1602 FEAKKF
+1602 LEAKKF
-1608 AKIDKDWLKVMAKA
+1608 AKIDKDWLKVMSKA
-1622 AEVGFVVVCCANE
+1622 AEVGFVVACCSNE

-1645 GELEKCQKSLEGY
+1645 SELEKCQKSLEGY

-1685 DPAAVQQ
+1685 DPSAVQQ

-1701 DQVVHEKPVLTE
+1701 SKVVHERPISSSLET
-1713 GKAAMTA
+1713 KASSTA
-1720 ASTGV
+1720 AGTNPNAKRKIV
-1725 VRRGIIAIKSLIGN
+1725 EIKSLVGN
-1739 DEEVISLVQPVTPD
+1739 DEETISLVQPVIPD

-1777 AAADCTA
+1777 AAAECSS

-1810 CQDALQRCRSTKG
+1810 CQDALKRCRTTKG
-1823 LMAQTA
+1823 IMAQTA
-1829 KRHGM
+1829 KRHGT

-1863 VHQRDCFLDLCKL
+1863 VHQRDCFLELCRL

-1889 WLKQARFYWRVGG
+1889 WLKQARFYWRIGG
-1902 QGASD
+1902 QGAFDS
-1907 AVGPDA
+1907 VGPDA
-1913 CLISISDVEFKY
+1913 CLISICDVDFKY
-1925 NFEYLGCKER
+1925 AFEYLGCKER

-2022 PVLSVVAQQVLAITS
+2022 PVLSVVAQQVLAITN
-2037 AKRVQAT
+2037 AKRIQAP
-2044 TFMFPGDPQAITL
+2044 TFTFPGDPLPIGL
-2057 HSDAAYFITMNPGY
+2057 HTDAAYFITMNPGY

-2100 VKLCAVGYDAFAEL
+2100 VRLCAVGYDAFAEL

-2151 TKRENLLASEELLMM
+2151 TKRDNLLASEELLMM

-2174 SKLVAADVPVFLS
+2174 SKLVAADVPIFLS
-2187 LLRDIFPGVEPT
+2187 LLRDIFPGVEPA
-2199 PSAGGGRGN
+2199 PSGGPSSSNDIAGT
-2208 EIARA
+2208 I
-2213 VEDALQK
+2213 EDVLQK
-2220 TQSWPPPAAWN
+2220 THSWPPPATWS

-2250 GPAGAGKSA
+2250 GPAGSGKSE

-2265 TALSSFTRTPHR
+2265 TALGFHTRTPHR

-2321 VAWLVCDGPVDAV
+2321 IAWLVCDGPVDAV

-2401 WLRMRPEP
+2401 WLRLRPDS
-2409 QRAALVRS
+2409 QRAALARS
-2417 LRSLV
+2417 LRTLV
-2422 GGGGATPAAGTG
+2422 GGGENTPNAGSG
-2434 DLFEFLARQCHPV
+2434 HLFDFLSRRCRPV
-2447 MVAPRVALVQSCL
+2447 MNAPRVALIQSCL
-2460 NLLQSLLEHSELS
+2460 NLLQSLMERCELS
-2473 EQSQPDMELELERL
+2473 ENSHADMELELERL
-2487 FIFALAWAVGGVLDL
+2487 FAYSLAWAVGGVLDL
-2502 DDRAK
+2502 EDRVK
-2507 LHHYLI
+2507 LHYYLI
-2513 AKAPALSLSFSTST
+2513 EKASPTIL
-2527 SAAPGGEVSAP
+2527 P
-2538 GSATE
+2538 
-2543 GGNTRRS
+2543 
-2550 VVTSNLPSTANSPL
+2550 PSTTTAGSVSVTYESLEGQQKGSNQAVVAQPL
-2564 TIFDHFLH
+2564 TVFDHFLH
-2572 PSTLEWEKWTLES
+2572 PSTLEWEKWVLDS
-2585 CENLLA
+2585 CDNLLA
-2591 RANGGGA
+2591 RTSGVV
-2598 ANVARII
+2598 NVGRLI

-2610 TARALHLLEHLHS
+2610 TARALHLLEHLHAG
-2623 SQHPVLL
+2623 QIPVLL
-2630 VGEAG
+2630 VGEPG
-2635 TGKSTLVRL
+2635 TGKSTLARL
-2644 FFENSASSSGFM
+2644 FFESRSGSTGNNSHG
-2656 GNSSE
+2656 GE
-2661 GLASRTLI
+2661 GMASRTLI
-2669 FSGSSLGGAFQA
+2669 FSGATLGGVFQA
-2681 AVEGELDKRGG
+2681 TVEADLEKRGG
-2692 KTFGPSSG
+2692 KTYGPSNG

-2706 LDDMS
+2706 MDDLS
-2711 MPALNEWGDQPT
+2711 MPALNEWGDQPA

-2731 ETHTLCFLDKDKR
+2731 ETRTLCFLDKDKR
-2744 GDIKVIEDLR
+2744 GDIKVIEGLR
-2754 FLAAMGLPRAG
+2754 FLAAMGLPLAG
-2765 KNDAPARLK
+2765 TNDAPARLK
-2774 RHFFVLNLL
+2774 RHFFILNLL

-2793 FAQLVRWQF
+2793 FAQLTRWRF
-2802 APDVDTGGPT
+2802 IPEVDGSSSTTGIPKKYLFDLI
-2812 NASGSTGGGLPRKT
+2812 NRIA
-2826 LADMATKLATASVQ
+2826 AASVQ
-2840 LWFWLRR
+2840 LWLWLRR
-2847 AMPPTPQK
+2847 SMPPTPQK

-2866 RCFQGVLRA
+2866 RSFQGLLRA
-2875 PLESVAASDKTL
+2875 PVESATASDRAL

-2899 ADRLVSLEDK
+2899 ADRLVSHEDK
-2909 QCFRDELM
+2909 QRYRDELTLV
-2917 ATTDGLIARPSGITG
+2917 ADGLVSKLAGNTG
-2932 SGAATISATG
+2932 SSSSVANKEKAAASDG
-2942 KDKSSTS
+2942 YSQHNST
-2949 ILDTQQQQ
+2949 
-2957 HLLQQRQQPTLTAR
+2957 QRQQSTYSVLNTRQAM
-2971 HPVIFVDFLR
+2971 VYVDFLQ
-2981 DAPAD
+2981 DQPID
-2986 EFGEHVGDMPR
+2986 EFGEPVGDLPR
-2997 IYEPV
+2997 NYEPV
-3002 ANVSALRTRVE
+3002 TSLISLRTRVE
-3013 QLLTQFNREN
+3013 QLLVQFNREN
-3023 PAHALPSLI
+3023 PNRALPPLI
-3032 LFEEALL
+3032 LFEEALF

-3046 VLGLAQSNMMLVGV
+3046 VFGLAQSNMMLVGV

-3071 AAALCGHELCQLA
+3071 AAALSGHELCQLA
-3084 VTKAYTITAF
+3084 VTKAYTLSAF
-3094 LDDLRGLCKTAGQVG
+3094 MDDLRGLCKTAGQVG
-3109 KGVVFLLTEAE
+3109 KGVVFLLTEAD
-3120 IKDDAFLEQVNA
+3120 IKDDSFLEQVNA
-3132 LLATGEIPGLF
+3132 LLATGEVPGLF

-3151 ASELRSIMQR
+3151 ASELRGVMQR
-3161 ERPECSD
+3161 ECPDRAD
-3168 SQRNLTRFFHDR
+3168 TLHNLTRFFYDR

-3193 VSARFADR
+3193 VSSRFGDR
-3201 CREFPHLVN
+3201 CREFPHLIN
-3210 GCTIDWF
+3210 GCTVDWF
-3217 LPWPEEALAAVSH
+3217 LPWPEEALTAVSQ
-3230 GYLDKFPLEAP
+3230 GYLEKFALETP
-3241 PATKDTLI
+3241 PATKEALVI
-3249 AQMGRLHQAVEKVS
+3249 QMGRMHQAVEKVS
-3263 GEYFVRRRR
+3263 YEYFTRRRR
-3272 RVVQTPRSFLGFL
+3272 RVVQTPRSFLSFL
-3285 GTYKTIYAEKLD
+3285 STYKELYAKKLS
-3297 EVRRQEAAVNLGLQK
+3297 EVRHQEGAVNLGLHK
-3312 LSQGAQ
+3312 LGQGAQ
-3318 DVERMKLVLKE
+3318 DVERMKVVLKE

-3357 ENDVVQQIREQC
+3357 ENDIVQQIREQC
-3369 LADAEVILAEK
+3369 LADAATILAEK

-3442 APVTVGVGK
+3442 APVTLGVGK
-3451 DKHTTDFLLDSFQI
+3451 EKHTCDFLLDSFQI

-3482 FSKHQK
+3482 FSKYQK

-3495 LEFMAPYMELA
+3495 LELMAPYMELS
-3506 GFTAAVAKNASKA
+3506 GFSAPVAKNASKA

-3550 EGKFEAAQTRLQSS
+3550 EGKFEAAQARLQSS

-3569 KCQGVLTRLQ
+3569 KCQNVLTRLQ
-3579 EDFQAQMSEKTRVE
+3579 EDFQTQMAEKTRVE
-3593 AFAQT
+3593 AFAQA

-3615 EKARWTEDSN
+3615 EKVRWTEDSN

-3664 PQELT
+3664 PSELGAMPVP
-3669 PAVTPT
+3669 PAG
-3675 TATTTSGSNTTASK
+3675 SGNNNANQAK
-3689 PPISIPLT
+3689 PAFTVPLT
-3697 RGLVLEEFLTDAGT
+3697 SGLVLEEFLADAGT
-3711 VSDWKLQGLPS
+3711 ISDWKMQGLPS

-3729 GLLVERAPRFPLL
+3729 GLLVARAPRFPLL

-3747 QALAWVLRREAE
+3747 QALTWVLRREAE
-3759 RLPSVGVISIANPKL
+3759 RLPAMGVVPVNSPKL

-3793 DGADVDPLL
+3793 DGADPDPMM
-3802 ANVLDKTWV
+3802 ANVLDKNFVT
-3811 VRAKSKFVKILD
+3811 RAKGKFVKIMD
-3823 RLCEYQDEFALYLTT
+3823 RLCEYQEEFILYLTT
-3838 RVANPHFSPEL
+3838 RVPNPHFSPEL

-3861 QRGLEEQLLAQVIR
+3861 QKGLEEQLLAQVIR

-3903 AQLLERLS
+3903 ALLLERLS

-3919 DVELVTVLAS
+3919 DVELVSVLAN
-3929 TKGKAT
+3929 TKAKAT

-3954 REHYRPVATRG
+3954 REHYRPVAARG
-3965 SVLYFGVVD
+3965 SVLYFGIVD
-3974 FAAVNSMYQ
+3974 FAAVNAMYQ

-3988 FLELFVRAI
+3988 FLQLFVRSI
-3997 DEAERSALASKRV
+3997 EEAERSALASKRV
-4010 THILETLT
+4010 TYILETLT
-4018 YIVFRYVS
+4018 YIVFRYVN

-4032 HRLSFVLMLALKILV
+4032 HRLSFLLMIALKILV
-4047 ASDCVTPADVT
+4047 AADCVSTADVT
-4058 LFLKAGASRKL
+4058 LLLKAGASRKL

-4077 AWMST
+4077 GWMPT

-4091 ASDKPHFRN
+4091 ASEKPHFRN
-4100 LLADLERNEGTW
+4100 LLADLERSESAW
-4112 RKWFDDNEPE
+4112 RKWFEDNEPE
-4122 RLAVPDYEALLFD
+4122 RLAVPDYEGLLFD
-4135 PRALTANLHFHRLLL
+4135 PRAITANLHFHRLLL
-4150 VRALREDRTIP
+4150 VRSLREDRTIP
-4161 AVLSFLR
+4161 AVLDFIR
-4168 SLEVIEG
+4168 AIEYIEG
-4175 AVGSSLPR
+4175 TVGVALAR
-4183 LPALGPRYAE
+4183 VPALGPRYAE
-4193 PITDTVESV
+4193 PITDIVESV
-4202 YLEMRADTPVLYL
+4202 YQEMRAETPVLYL
-4215 LSPGADPTESIEHL
+4215 LSPGADPTESIEQL
-4229 ARRKRQSVATI
+4229 ARRKRQSVTTI

-4246 EVVAARAVSAAMLNG
+4246 EAVAARTVASAMLNG
-4261 TWVLLQNCHLGLGY
+4261 SWVLLQNCHLGLNY
-4275 LDALCEALTA
+4275 MDALCEALTA
-4285 ANGGGSSGSST
+4285 ANGGSAGSNSSA
-4296 VVVAP
+4296 VAP

-4311 TSEPHPAFPIALL
+4311 TSEPHPDFPIALL

-4360 ATWRALLF
+4360 PSWRSLLF
-4368 AVCFLHAVVA
+4368 AVCFLHAVVV

-4384 ALGFGVPYEFNAGD
+4384 PLGFSVPYEFNAGD
-4398 LGASLSFLE
+4398 MGASLSFLE

-4413 PAPSW
+4413 PTPSW

-4439 RRLFRAYCDAWLNPT
+4439 RRLFRAYCDAWFNPT
-4454 LLGTSFVFS
+4454 LLGSSFSFN
-4463 PETKPSPTGAA
+4463 PEVKLSTGAG
-4474 TAAPAGQ
+4474 TVSSSGQ
-4481 SFTYCLPDTS
+4481 LFNYCLPETS
-4491 VVEIEEFQRFI
+4491 MAEIEEYQRFI

-4533 GVIVDTQPM
+4533 GTIVDTQPTDS
-4542 EADGGAAG
+4542 E
-4550 VSKSGVSETREDVVL
+4550 SSSGSTTTATKPGIVETREDIIQ
-4565 QKIRELLA
+4565 QKIKELVS
-4573 ALPSGGEEA
+4573 ALPAGGEES
-4582 LSEEALTQALRS
+4582 LSEESLAQALRS
-4594 KVLGGGLEQPL
+4594 KVLGGGLELPL
-4605 NLFLCQEVRALRL
+4605 NLFLCQEARALRH
-4618 VLENVRAS
+4618 VLKYVRAS
-4626 LAMTH
+4626 LMKTQRAM
-4631 RALAGEV
+4631 AGEV
-4638 LLTPALQATSQAL
+4638 LLTPPLRETSQAI
-4651 FDGKVPPAWV
+4651 FDGKVPPSWV
-4661 ADEQAWLS
+4661 ANEQAWL
-4669 ATLGLW
+4669 AGTLGLW
-4675 MTGLTER
+4675 VTGLIDR
-4682 VQQLR
+4682 VNQLR
-4687 TWLERGRPVSFW
+4687 VWLDRGRPSSFW
-4699 LAGLSN
+4699 LAGFSN
-4705 PQAFLTAV
+4705 PQGFLTAV
-4713 AQEATRAHASERWA
+4713 AQDATRAHASERWA
-4727 LDDVIYYSEVTD
+4727 LDDVVYYSEVTD
-4739 YERLEQIKQPPRDG
+4739 YERLEQIKQPPREG
-4753 VLVHGLLL
+4753 VLVHGLML

-4794 KVSKKSRSAQDHGP
+4794 KAHKKTRAAQDHGP
-4808 YGAYDAP
+4808 YGAYEAP

-4851 GSTDQ
+4851 CSTDQ

>member
-1 MAFQARHRWVIQRLQ
+1 MAFQARHRWMIQRLQ
-16 LGLGFQDEA
+16 LGLGFEDES
-25 QVEELM
+25 QVEELL
-31 RTNGVM
+31 RGNGIM
-37 ETLAEF
+37 EQLSRF

-51 IFFYYQP
+51 IFFYYQTKGAIE
-58 RSGEDAVG
+58 SD
-66 SHGTVT
+66 SVT
-72 STGDLHRGTERGSRK
+72 HSSSTAELQRR

-97 TLQGRTVFF
+97 TLQGRAVFF
-106 VKVPRG
+106 AKVAP
-112 SADPGG
+112 
-118 SKALL
+118 
-123 GSRGEARFGDGGDE
+123 EASE
-137 DAVDPE
+137 DKETNRDDNPE
-143 TLDGPASSSIGF
+143 TLDDNSLY
-155 SFDSSPDLPLDPAV
+155 DSTPRLPLDPAV
-169 ANDHRLAY
+169 ANDHLLTY
-177 GVLDPSVLL
+177 GVLDSSVLL
-186 SIDTHLSQLFVPL
+186 SIETHLAQLFVPM
-199 LTARD
+199 LTSR
-204 EREWGQADTD
+204 EESEWGQAESDT
-214 SRNEFMLGLK
+214 RNEFMLGLK

-246 DKRYDPSDSRS
+246 DKRYDTSDSRS
-257 LSKLSADDGAV
+257 LSKLSSDDGAV
-268 LHFVELVKDWC
+268 QHFVELVKDWC

-335 VVTKLQ
+335 VVSKLQ
-341 DGAMDKLGIAPLL
+341 DGATDKLGIAQLL

-394 SIVDSLPA
+394 SVVDALPA

-436 LCKSSLLGREPPE
+436 LCKNSLVGREPPE
-449 AIWDKDPELLLLG
+449 AIWDKDPEVLLVG

-537 LLASFTTI
+537 LLASFNTI

-552 KHDLLDFHN
+552 KHNLLDFHN

-717 SVDGARAGLHATLI
+717 SVENARAGLHATLI
-731 IRHPETGRL
+731 IRHPDTGRL

-766 ENARMVMLQEE
+766 ENARMVMLQED

-795 VTAKIIPVTE
+795 VTAKIIPVT
-805 ALLRPHLED
+805 AVLLRPHLED
-814 LQQKL
+814 LQHKL

-840 HGALQRL
+840 HAALQRL

-863 KNLKVVAKAS
+863 KNLVIVSKAS

-886 DFVRMQEKHVANVTR
+886 DFVRMQEKHVANVTK

-910 ENAVEDVLRLICDYT
+910 ENAVEDVLRLICEYN
-925 LDGVSTPTTS
+925 LDGS
-935 TSSSPSRPTTTTIAC
+935 TSSSGLNGGISALSGLNTVTC
-950 DSDTMETFRSFYR
+950 DVEAMETFRSFYR
-963 NLFYRALVTS
+963 NLFYRSLVTC

-1010 SVRLSPSLEDIQKAI
+1010 SVRLSPSLDDIQKAI

-1046 IFPETSRASLFERLG
+1046 VFPESMRTSLFERLG

-1085 EYLAGFKKYDWLW
+1085 EYLSAFKKYDWLW

-1175 RSALGNL
+1175 RTALFNL

-1189 STKLGTRVDTLD
+1189 TSKLNARVETLD
-1201 ALRFVMG
+1201 TLRFVMG
-1208 VLREVR
+1208 VLKEVR
-1214 ERESVIEMELN
+1214 ERESAIEMELN
-1225 PIADMYDMLEHFL
+1225 PIADMYDMLEHYL

-1244 KDEMDQKSVLRSSW
+1244 KEEMDQKSVLRGSW
-1258 HRLVDYAEEVTDNLS
+1258 RKLVDYAEEVTDNLS

-1289 FQGDVTQFRS
+1289 FQADVAVFRS
-1299 DYESNGP
+1299 DYEANGP
-1306 MVSGLEPVEAVERL
+1306 MVSGLVPAEAVERL
-1320 KRFKGLLVIRE
+1320 KRFKDLLGIRE

-1337 SAGEEL
+1337 SAGAEL

-1356 TRKELALLDQLYGLY
+1356 TRKEMALLDQLYGLY
-1371 MDVEKTMEEFRV
+1371 MDVEKTMDEFRG
-1383 IPWTQVGMSVPRMSD
+1383 ISWAQVGANVERMND
-1398 CFAGFD
+1398 CFAGYD
-1404 QRCKKMPKKLCEWE
+1404 QRCKKMPKNLCEWE
-1418 AYGILRKAIAE
+1418 AYGILRKVITE
-1429 FLEVLPII
+1429 FLEMLPIV

-1450 EEIVKTCSGH
+1450 EEIITACNGQ
-1460 RLPFESEA
+1460 RLPYDSES
-1468 FKLQDVLD
+1468 FKFQDVLD

-1486 EYVCESAQK
+1486 EYICESAQK

-1506 TERWASTT
+1506 TDRWAGTT
-1514 FEFGEWRMRNV
+1514 FEFSEWRQRSV
-1525 PVLKSYGQV
+1525 PVLKGYGQI
-1534 IEDLEDGQ
+1534 IEDLEEGQ
-1542 LQLQAMLSMRH
+1542 LQLQAILSMRH
-1553 VVFFKDQVQAKLAQ
+1553 VVFFKDRVQVKLAQ

-1581 QMLWM
+1581 QTLWM

-1602 FEAKKF
+1602 LEAKKF
-1608 AKIDKDWLKVMAKA
+1608 AKIDKDWLKVMSKA
-1622 AEVGFVVVCCANE
+1622 AEVGFVVSCCSNE

-1701 DQVVHEKPVLTE
+1701 SHVVHERPMSVAE
-1713 GKAAMTA
+1713 SKASSTTA
-1720 ASTGV
+1720 TNP
-1725 VRRGIIAIKSLIGN
+1725 IAKRKIVEIKSLVGN
-1739 DEEVISLVQPVTPD
+1739 DEETISLVQPVLPD

-1777 AAADCTA
+1777 AAAECSS

-1810 CQDALQRCRSTKG
+1810 CQDALQRCRTTKG
-1823 LMAQTA
+1823 IMAQTA
-1829 KRHGM
+1829 KKHGT

-1863 VHQRDCFLDLCKL
+1863 VHQRDCFLELCKL

-1902 QGASD
+1902 QGAFDS
-1907 AVGPDA
+1907 VGPDA
-1913 CLISISDVEFKY
+1913 CLISICDVDFKY
-1925 NFEYLGCKER
+1925 AFEYLGCKER

-2022 PVLSVVAQQVLAITS
+2022 PVLSVVAQQVLAITN
-2037 AKRVQAT
+2037 AKRVQAF
-2044 TFMFPGDPQAITL
+2044 TFTFPGDPLPIKL
-2057 HSDAAYFITMNPGY
+2057 HTDAAYFITMNPGY

-2079 NLKALFRGVAMMV
+2079 NLKALFRGVSMMV

-2100 VKLCAVGYDAFAEL
+2100 VRLCAVGYDAFAEL

-2151 TKRENLLASEELLMM
+2151 TKRDNLLASEELLMM

-2174 SKLVAADVPVFLS
+2174 SKLVAADVPIFLS
-2187 LLRDIFPGVEPT
+2187 LLRDIFPGVEPA
-2199 PSAGGGRGN
+2199 PSSGGKSN
-2208 EIARA
+2208 EIAAA
-2213 VEDALQK
+2213 VEDVLHK
-2220 TQSWPPPAAWN
+2220 SQSWPPPATWS

-2250 GPAGAGKSA
+2250 GPAGSGKSE

-2265 TALSSFTRTPHR
+2265 TALSNFTRTPHR

-2321 VAWLVCDGPVDAV
+2321 VSWLVCDGPVDAV

-2401 WLRMRPEP
+2401 WLRMRPDS
-2409 QRAALVRS
+2409 QRAALTRS
-2417 LRSLV
+2417 MRTLV
-2422 GGGGATPAAGTG
+2422 GDVAGSG
-2434 DLFEFLARQCHPV
+2434 HLFEFLTRRCRPV
-2447 MVAPRVALVQSCL
+2447 MIVPRVALIQACL
-2460 NLLQSLLEHSELS
+2460 NLLQSLLERSELS
-2473 EQSQPDMELELERL
+2473 ENSQADLELELERL
-2487 FIFALAWAVGGVLDL
+2487 FAFALAWAVGGVLDL
-2502 DDRAK
+2502 EDRNK
-2507 LHHYLI
+2507 LHHYLVE
-2513 AKAPALSLSFSTST
+2513 KAPATTFPSSI
-2527 SAAPGGEVSAP
+2527 APV
-2538 GSATE
+2538 ATQE
-2543 GGNTRRS
+2543 AS
-2550 VVTSNLPSTANSPL
+2550 VGQDSPVRASTASNSNQTL
-2564 TIFDHFLH
+2564 TVFDHFLH
-2572 PSTLEWEKWTLES
+2572 PSTLEWEKWTLDT
-2585 CENLLA
+2585 CENLLTQSS
-2591 RANGGGA
+2591 GA
-2598 ANVARII
+2598 VNVGRLI

-2610 TARALHLLEHLHS
+2610 TARSLHLLEHLNASHL
-2623 SQHPVLL
+2623 PVLL
-2630 VGEAG
+2630 VGEPG

-2644 FFENSASSSGFM
+2644 FFENNSSSG
-2656 GNSSE
+2656 E
-2661 GLASRTLI
+2661 GVSRTLI
-2669 FSGSSLGGAFQA
+2669 FSGATLGGAFQA
-2681 AVEGELDKRGG
+2681 TVEADLEKRGG
-2692 KTFGPSSG
+2692 KTFGPSNG

-2706 LDDMS
+2706 LDDLS

-2731 ETHTLCFLDKDKR
+2731 ETRTLCFLDKDKR
-2744 GDIKVIEDLR
+2744 GDIKVIEGLR
-2754 FLAAMGLPRAG
+2754 FLAAMGLPGGG

-2774 RHFFVLNLL
+2774 RHFFILNLL
-2783 PPSPEVAETI
+2783 PPSPEVAEAI
-2793 FAQLVRWQF
+2793 FAQLTRWKF
-2802 APDVDTGGPT
+2802 IPEDNSISSVGIPKKSLSDLITRLSA
-2812 NASGSTGGGLPRKT
+2812 
-2826 LADMATKLATASVQ
+2826 ASVQ
-2840 LWFWLRR
+2840 LWLWLRR

-2866 RCFQGVLRA
+2866 RSFQGILRA
-2875 PLESVAASDKTL
+2875 PTETATTSEKTL
-2887 VRLWQHESERVF
+2887 IRLWQHESERVF
-2899 ADRLVSLEDK
+2899 GDRLVSTEDK
-2909 QCFRDELM
+2909 QRFRDELN
-2917 ATTDGLIARPSGITG
+2917 AVAEGLVTKSVNQPPVS
-2932 SGAATISATG
+2932 SAAG
-2942 KDKSSTS
+2942 KDKVSTPTP
-2949 ILDTQQQQ
+2949 DGT
-2957 HLLQQRQQPTLTAR
+2957 QRQSVLSAVNMR
-2971 HPVIFVDFLR
+2971 HNAVYVDFLQ
-2981 DAPAD
+2981 DQPVD
-2986 EFGEHVGDMPR
+2986 ELGEPIGDMPR
-2997 IYEPV
+2997 NYEPV
-3002 ANVSALRTRVE
+3002 SSLPLLRSRVE
-3013 QLLTQFNREN
+3013 HLLSQFNREN
-3023 PAHALPSLI
+3023 PGRALPSLI
-3032 LFEEALL
+3032 LFEEALF

-3071 AAALCGHELCQLA
+3071 AAALSGHELCQLA
-3084 VTKAYTITAF
+3084 VTKAYTLSAF

-3109 KGVVFLLTEAE
+3109 KGVVFLLTETD
-3120 IKDDAFLEQVNA
+3120 IKDDSFLEQVNA
-3132 LLATGEIPGLF
+3132 LLATGEVPGLF
-3143 PRDELAAM
+3143 PRDELVVM
-3151 ASELRSIMQR
+3151 ASELRGSMQR
-3161 ERPECSD
+3161 ECPDRAD
-3168 SQRNLTRFFHDR
+3168 TLQNLTRFFHDR

-3217 LPWPEEALAAVSH
+3217 LPWPEEALTAVSQ
-3230 GYLDKFPLEAP
+3230 GYLDKFVLETP
-3241 PATKDTLI
+3241 PATKDALI
-3249 AQMGRLHQAVEKVS
+3249 LQMGRMHQAVEKVS
-3263 GEYFVRRRR
+3263 DEYFARRRR
-3272 RVVQTPRSFLGFL
+3272 RVVQTPRSFLSFL
-3285 GTYKTIYAEKLD
+3285 STYKELYAEKLS
-3297 EVRRQEAAVNLGLQK
+3297 EVRHQEGAVNLGLQK
-3312 LSQGAQ
+3312 LGQGAR
-3318 DVERMKLVLKE
+3318 DVEKMKVVLKE
-3329 EEAKLVAA
+3329 EEAKLVVA

-3357 ENDVVQQIREQC
+3357 ENDIVQQIREQC
-3369 LADAEVILAEK
+3369 LADAAVILAEK

-3442 APVTVGVGK
+3442 APVTLGVGK
-3451 DKHTTDFLLDSFQI
+3451 EKHTCDFVMDSFQL

-3473 TRFLQNIFY
+3473 TRFLQHIFY

-3495 LEFMAPYMELA
+3495 LEFMAPYMELS
-3506 GFTAAVAKNASKA
+3506 GFSAPVAKNASKA

-3550 EGKFEAAQTRLQSS
+3550 EGKFEAAQARLQSS
-3564 EDKLQ
+3564 EEKLQ
-3569 KCQGVLTRLQ
+3569 KCQNVLTRLQ
-3579 EDFQAQMSEKTRVE
+3579 DDFQTQMAEKARVE
-3593 AFAQT
+3593 AFAQA
-3598 TKRKMEQATA
+3598 TKRKMDQATA

-3615 EKARWTEDSN
+3615 EKVRWTEDSN

-3655 RDLLLRERL
+3655 RDLLLRERI
-3664 PQELT
+3664 PAELGAIPT
-3669 PAVTPT
+3669 PNSVT
-3675 TATTTSGSNTTASK
+3675 K
-3689 PPISIPLT
+3689 PSFTIPLT
-3697 RGLVLEEFLTDAGT
+3697 RGLALEEFLADAGS

-3729 GLLVERAPRFPLL
+3729 GMLVARAPRFPLL

-3747 QALAWVLRREAE
+3747 QALSWVLHREAE
-3759 RLPSVGVISIANPKL
+3759 RLPTMGVVSVSSPKL
-3774 REVLEHCVGEGK
+3774 REILEHCVGEGK

-3793 DGADVDPLL
+3793 DGADPDPLM
-3802 ANVLDKTWV
+3802 ANVLDKNFI
-3811 VRAKSKFVKILD
+3811 VRAKGKFVKIMD
-3823 RLCEYQDEFALYLTT
+3823 RVCEYNEDFALYLTT
-3838 RVANPHFSPEL
+3838 RVPNPHFSPEL

-3895 AKALVALD
+3895 AKALIALD
-3903 AQLLERLS
+3903 ALLLERLS

-3919 DVELVTVLAS
+3919 DVELVSVLAN
-3929 TKGKAT
+3929 TKAKAT

-3954 REHYRPVATRG
+3954 REHYRPVAARG
-3965 SVLYFGVVD
+3965 SVLYFGIVD
-3974 FAAVNSMYQ
+3974 FAAVNAMYQ

-3988 FLELFVRAI
+3988 FLQLFVRAI
-3997 DEAERSALASKRV
+3997 EEAERSSLASKRV
-4010 THILETLT
+4010 TYIIETLT
-4018 YIVFRYVS
+4018 YIVFRYVN

-4032 HRLSFVLMLALKILV
+4032 HRLSFLLMIALKVLV
-4047 ASDCVTPADVT
+4047 AADCVTPADVT

-4077 AWMST
+4077 NWMST

-4091 ASDKPHFRN
+4091 ASEKPHFRN
-4100 LLADLERNEGTW
+4100 LLGDLERSENIW
-4112 RKWFDDNEPE
+4112 RKWFEDNEPE
-4122 RLAVPDYEALLFD
+4122 RLAVPDYEGLLFD
-4135 PRALTANLHFHRLLL
+4135 PRAITSNLHFHRLLL
-4150 VRALREDRTIP
+4150 VRSLREDRTIP
-4161 AVLSFLR
+4161 AVLDFIR
-4168 SLEVIEG
+4168 AIEFIEG
-4175 AVGSSLPR
+4175 PVGVSLSR
-4183 LPALGPRYAE
+4183 VPALGPRYVE

-4202 YLEMRADTPVLYL
+4202 YQEMRAETPVLYL
-4215 LSPGADPTESIEHL
+4215 LSPGADPTESIEQL
-4229 ARRKRQSVATI
+4229 ARRKRQSVTTI

-4246 EVVAARAVSAAMLNG
+4246 EVVAARTVASAMLNG
-4261 TWVLLQNCHLGLGY
+4261 SWVLLQNCHLGLNY
-4275 LDALCEALTA
+4275 MDTLCETLTTANSANA
-4285 ANGGGSSGSST
+4285 AVS
-4296 VVVAP
+4296 P

-4311 TSEPHPAFPIALL
+4311 TSEPHPDFPISLL

-4349 VDQDKLDRLES
+4349 VDQDKLDRLETAS
-4360 ATWRALLF
+4360 WRSLLF
-4368 AVCFLHAVVA
+4368 AVCFLHAVVV

-4384 ALGFGVPYEFNAGD
+4384 PLGFSVPYEFNAGD
-4398 LGASLSFLE
+4398 MGASLSFLE

-4413 PAPSW
+4413 PSPSW

-4439 RRLFRAYCDAWLNPT
+4439 RRLFRAYCDAWFNPT
-4454 LLGTSFVFS
+4454 LLGSSFSFN
-4463 PETKPSPTGAA
+4463 PEVKLSTGGASSS
-4474 TAAPAGQ
+4474 GQ
-4481 SFTYCLPDTS
+4481 LFNYCLPDSSTA
-4491 VVEIEEFQRFI
+4491 EIEEYQRYI
-4502 AAFPS
+4502 AGFPS

-4533 GVIVDTQPM
+4533 GTIVDTQPTDA
-4542 EADGGAAG
+4542 E
-4550 VSKSGVSETREDVVL
+4550 STTTKSETREDVIQ

-4573 ALPSGGEEA
+4573 ALPTGGEES
-4582 LSEEALTQALRS
+4582 LSEEALAQSLRS
-4594 KVLGGGLEQPL
+4594 KVLGGGLELPL
-4605 NLFLCQEVRALRL
+4605 NLFLCQEARALRM
-4618 VLENVRAS
+4618 VLKNVRAS
-4626 LAMTH
+4626 LIKTQ

-4638 LLTPALQATSQAL
+4638 LLTSSLRETGQAI
-4651 FDGKVPPAWV
+4651 FDGKVPPSWV
-4661 ADEQAWLS
+4661 ANEQAWL
-4669 ATLGLW
+4669 AGTLGLW
-4675 MTGLTER
+4675 ITGLIDR
-4682 VQQLR
+4682 VTQLR
-4687 TWLERGRPVSFW
+4687 AWLDRGRPSSFW
-4699 LAGLSN
+4699 LAGFSN
-4705 PQAFLTAV
+4705 PQGFLTAV
-4713 AQEATRAHASERWA
+4713 AQESTRAHASERWA
-4727 LDDVIYYSEVTD
+4727 LDDVVYYSEVTD
-4739 YERLEQIKQPPRDG
+4739 YERLEQIKQPPREG
-4753 VLVHGLLL
+4753 VLVHGLML

-4773 VEQEPKRLFAPLP
+4773 VEQEPKRLFASLP

-4794 KVSKKSRSAQDHGP
+4794 KAHKKTRAAQDHGP
-4808 YGAYDAP
+4808 YGAYEAP

-4820 RRTDKHYIFSVPLAS
+4820 RRTDKHYIFSVSLAS

-4851 GSTDQ
+4851 CSTDQ